1 MGYRI
6 VAYDKPTDKNGY
18 IVYDQNLATR
28 NLVSGNLN
36 LKLTDI
42 DDLDITVNQN
52 NPLYDNVE
60 PLITHIEV
68 YEDNNLIFRGRAI
81 KPTKEMASNGGF
93 TREYIFE
100 AIDAYLLD
108 SIQRFDNDSGSSAK
122 QYLQKLIKV
131 HNGQFSDNYKH
142 FELGNCNY
150 SNSEGVVQRQID
162 YPTTKEAITSQLINK
177 TGGYI
182 RVRYDHNKQKNYID
196 YTKTVG
202 VSHKY
207 DTPISV
213 GKNMLSAKQTIDPTG
228 IITRLIP
235 LGKVRPAPKITLGN
249 DDTVD
254 EHGVPISGAKHAVNG
269 DWGPAIRFAAK
280 LMGVNITDEYV
291 GKIKR
296 MIQGES
302 GGSETVVN
310 NWDSN
315 AAAGHP
321 SAGLLQFIEE
331 TFKHYCVKPFTT
343 WKAGFDQL
351 VALFNMDDWQAEVDK
366 WQIYHAWSPNGNPRL
381 KEVSTTTVH
390 KTSHNTWGWPFPS
403 VGEGHFMDAQLFGVH
418 AGNGRPNNFHD
429 GLDFGS
435 IDHPG
440 SEVHAIHGGTVTR
453 ISSDGYIGWYVVTHS
468 RDGYDIVYQEAFSG
482 RGNIKV
488 SQGQTLKTGDVIG
501 IRDTSHV
508 HIGVTKKS
516 WYEGYTKGHSF
527 DPNWAWLD
535 PLKLIK
541 EGGQKGDKDSTST
554 TYEDES
560 PQPRFNIT
568 SVNGGKDYIE
578 DADLIRQFGI
588 IEGVKIFDDLQDP
601 QQIKNMGEKW
611 LANEKKHVTKNSFE
625 VSALEL
631 PEFDRFKVGDF
642 YQFINPQVSKTAQ
655 LLQVVEKDIDFAHE
669 RNSSLKIADV
679 TKSLTDYQIEDSKK
693 IDARFR
699 SIQNTLTQQSLTI
712 ANLSSGAMSAEKN
725 NNQVNQSISQVSDQS
740 TFNTKYIKDQLDK
753 HLKDYSEIK
762 KIIDDLP
769 NKYATTE
776 QLKVVS
782 EKIDELPNKYATIEQ
797 LTALSE
803 KVDELQKKGENNG

>member
-1 MGYRI
+1 M
-6 VAYDKPTDKNGY
+6 AYDKPTDKNGY
-18 IVYDQNLATR
+18 IVYDQSLPTR
-28 NLVSGNLN
+28 NLISGSLN

-68 YEDNNLIFRGRAI
+68 YEDDSLIFRGRAI
-81 KPTKEMASNGGF
+81 KPIKEMASNGGF

-131 HNGQFSDNYKH
+131 HNEQLNDTYKH
-142 FELGNCNY
+142 FTLGNCDY
-150 SNSEGVVQRQID
+150 SDSEGIVQRQID
-162 YPTTKEAITSQLINK
+162 YPTTKEAITAQLINK
-177 TGGYI
+177 SGGYI
-182 RVRYDHNKQKNYID
+182 KVRYDHDKQTNCID
-196 YTKTVG
+196 YTKIIG
-202 VSHKY
+202 VSHKA

-235 LGKVRPAPKITLGN
+235 LGKVQPAPKTTLGD

-254 EHGVPISGAKHAVNG
+254 ENGVATGVTHAVNG
-269 DWGPAIRFAAK
+269 DWTQAIKNAGK
-280 LMGVNITDEYV
+280 VMGVNIDDEYV
-291 GKIKR
+291 QKIKT

-310 NWDSN
+310 GWDSN
-315 AAAGHP
+315 AQAGHP
-321 SAGLLQFIEE
+321 SAGVLQFTEA
-331 TFKHYCVKPFTT
+331 TFRRYMVKPFTT
-343 WKAGFDQL
+343 WKKGWDQIC
-351 VALFNMDDWQAEVDK
+351 ALLNMKNWKSEVDK
-366 WQIYHAWSPNGNPRL
+366 WQIYRSWSPNGTKRMD
-381 KEVSTTTVH
+381 EVKTTH
-390 KTSHNTWGWPFPS
+390 KGSLNSWGWPFPS

-418 AGNGRPNNFHD
+418 VGNGRTNNFHD

-453 ISSDGYIGWYVVTHS
+453 IGNDGYIGWYVVTHS

-488 SQGQTLKTGDVIG
+488 SQGQTIKTGDVIG

-541 EGGQKGDKDSTST
+541 EGGQKGDSDSHSK

-588 IEGVKIFDDLQDP
+588 IEGTQIFDDSQDP
-601 QQIKNMGEKW
+601 AQIKQMGEKW
-611 LANEKKHVTKNSFE
+611 LANEKQHVTKNSFE

-655 LLQVVEKDIDFAHE
+655 LLQVVEKNIDFAHE

-679 TKSLTDYQIEDSKK
+679 AKSLTDYQIEDSKK

-699 SIQNTLTQQSLTI
+699 SIQKTLTQQSLTI
-712 ANLSSGAMSAEKN
+712 ANLSSGAMSVESSN
-725 NNQVNQSISQVSDQS
+725 NKVNQSINQVSEQS
-740 TFNTKYIKDQLDK
+740 GFDARYLKQQLDK
-753 HLKDYSEIK
+753 HLKDYAEIK

-769 NKYATTE
+769 NKYATSE

-782 EKIDELPNKYATIEQ
+782 EKVDKLEQ
-797 LTALSE
+797 
-803 KVDELQKKGENNG
+803 KGESNG

>member
-6 VAYDKPTDKNGY
+6 MAYDKPTDKNGY

-28 NLVSGNLN
+28 NLVSGSLN

-42 DDLDITVNQN
+42 DDLDITVNQH

-68 YEDNNLIFRGRAI
+68 YEDDALIFRGRAI
-81 KPTKEMASNGGF
+81 KPIKEMASNGGF
-93 TREYIFE
+93 TREYVFE

-122 QYLQKLIKV
+122 AYLQKLIKV

-142 FELGNCNY
+142 FTLGNCDY
-150 SNSEGVVQRQID
+150 ADSEGIVQRQID
-162 YPTTKEAITSQLINK
+162 YPTTKEAITAQLISK

-182 RVRYDHNKQKNYID
+182 RVRYDHEKQINYID
-196 YTKTVG
+196 YTKTIG
-202 VSHKY
+202 VSHKA

-228 IITRLIP
+228 IITKLIP
-235 LGKVRPAPKITLGN
+235 LGKVQPAPKTTLGD

-254 EHGVPISGAKHAVNG
+254 ENGVATGITHAVNG
-269 DWGPAIRFAAK
+269 DWGPAIRNAGK
-280 LMGVNITDEYV
+280 VMGTNISDEDV
-291 GKIKR
+291 QKIKN

-310 NWDSN
+310 GWDSN
-315 AAAGHP
+315 AQAGHP
-321 SAGLLQFIEE
+321 SAGVLQFTEA
-331 TFKHYCVKPFTT
+331 TFKKYMVKPFTT
-343 WKAGFDQL
+343 WKKGWDQIC
-351 VALFNMDDWQAEVDK
+351 ALLNMKDWKSEVDK
-366 WQIYHAWSPNGNPRL
+366 WQIYRSWSPNGKKRMD
-381 KEVSTTTVH
+381 EVKTTH
-390 KTSHNTWGWPFPS
+390 KGSLNSWSWPFPS

-418 AGNGRPNNFHD
+418 EGNGRTNNFHD

-453 ISSDGYIGWYVVTHS
+453 IGSDGYIGWYVVTHS

-482 RGNIKV
+482 RGNIRV
-488 SQGQTLKTGDVIG
+488 SQGQTIKTGDVIG

-541 EGGQKGDKDSTST
+541 EGGQKGDSDSHSK

-568 SVNGGKDYIE
+568 SVNDGKDYIE

-588 IEGVKIFDDLQDP
+588 IEGTQIFDDLQDP
-601 QQIKNMGEKW
+601 EQIKQMGEKW
-611 LANEKKHVTKNSFE
+611 LANEKLHVTKNSFE

-679 TKSLTDYQIEDSKK
+679 AKSLTDYQIEDSKK
-693 IDARFR
+693 IDARFK
-699 SIQNTLTQQSLTI
+699 SIQKTLTQQSLTI
-712 ANLSSGAMSAEKN
+712 ANLSSGAMSVESN
-725 NNQVNQSISQVSDQS
+725 NNQVNQSINQVSEQS
-740 TFNTKYIKDQLDK
+740 GFDARYLKQQLDK
-753 HLKDYSEIK
+753 HLEDYAKIK

-782 EKIDELPNKYATIEQ
+782 EK
-797 LTALSE
+797 
-803 KVDELQKKGENNG
+803 VDKLEEKGEGNG

>member
-6 VAYDKPTDKNGY
+6 MAYDKPTDKNGY

-28 NLVSGNLN
+28 NLVSGSLN

-68 YEDNNLIFRGRAI
+68 YEDDVLIFRGRAI
-81 KPTKEMASNGGF
+81 KPTQEMASNGGF
-93 TREYIFE
+93 TREYVFE

-122 QYLQKLIKV
+122 DYLQKLIKV
-131 HNGQFSDNYKH
+131 HNGQFSDAYKH
-142 FELGNCNY
+142 FTLGTCDY
-150 SNSEGVVQRQID
+150 SDSEGIVQRQID
-162 YPTTKEAITSQLINK
+162 YPTTKEAITAQLINK

-182 RVRYDHNKQKNYID
+182 RVRYDHDKQTNYID
-196 YTKTVG
+196 YTKTIG
-202 VSHKY
+202 VSHKA

-235 LGKVRPAPKITLGN
+235 LGKVQPAPKTTLGD

-254 EHGVPISGAKHAVNG
+254 ENGVATGITHAVNG
-269 DWGPAIRFAAK
+269 DWGPAIRNAGK
-280 LMGVNITDEYV
+280 VMGTNISDEYV
-291 GKIKR
+291 QKIKN

-310 NWDSN
+310 GWDSN
-315 AAAGHP
+315 AQAGHP
-321 SAGLLQFIEE
+321 SAGVLQFTEA
-331 TFKHYCVKPFTT
+331 TFKNYMVKPFTT
-343 WKAGFDQL
+343 WKKGWDQIC
-351 VALFNMDDWQAEVDK
+351 ALLNMKDWKSEVDK
-366 WQIYHAWSPNGNPRL
+366 WQIYHAWSPNGKKRMD
-381 KEVSTTTVH
+381 EVKTTH
-390 KTSHNTWGWPFPS
+390 KGSLNSWGWPFPS

-418 AGNGRPNNFHD
+418 EGNGRTNNFHD

-453 ISSDGYIGWYVVTHS
+453 IGSDGYIGWYVVTHS

-488 SQGQTLKTGDVIG
+488 SQGQTIKTGDVIG

-541 EGGQKGDKDSTST
+541 EGGQKGDSDSHSK

-578 DADLIRQFGI
+578 DADLIKQFGI
-588 IEGVKIFDDLQDP
+588 IEGTQIFDDLQDP
-601 QQIKNMGEKW
+601 AQIKQMGEKW
-611 LANEKKHVTKNSFE
+611 LANEKQHVTKNSFE

-679 TKSLTDYQIEDSKK
+679 AKSLTDYQIEDSKK
-693 IDARFR
+693 IDARFK
-699 SIQNTLTQQSLTI
+699 SIQKTLTQQSLI
-712 ANLSSGAMSAEKN
+712 VANLSSGAMSVESN
-725 NNQVNQSISQVSDQS
+725 NNKVNQSINKVSEQS
-740 TFNTKYIKDQLDK
+740 NFDAKYIKDELDK
-753 HLKDYSEIK
+753 HLKDYAEIK

-782 EKIDELPNKYATIEQ
+782 EKVDKLEQ
-797 LTALSE
+797 
-803 KVDELQKKGENNG
+803 KGKDNG

>member
-1 MGYRI
+1 M
-6 VAYDKPTDKNGY
+6 AYDKPTDKNGY

-28 NLVSGNLN
+28 NLVSGSLN

-68 YEDNNLIFRGRAI
+68 YEDDALIFRGRAI
-81 KPTKEMASNGGF
+81 KPIKEMASNGGF
-93 TREYIFE
+93 TREYVFE

-131 HNGQFSDNYKH
+131 HNDQLDDKYKH
-142 FELGNCNY
+142 FQLGKCDY
-150 SNSEGVVQRQID
+150 SDKDGIVQRQID
-162 YPTTKEAITSQLINK
+162 YPTTKEAITAQLINK
-177 TGGYI
+177 SGGYI
-182 RVRYDHNKQKNYID
+182 WVRYDHDKQINYID
-196 YTKTVG
+196 YTKTIG
-202 VSHKY
+202 VSHKA

-235 LGKVRPAPKITLGN
+235 LGKVQPAPKTTLGD

-254 EHGVPISGAKHAVNG
+254 ENGVATGITHAVNG
-269 DWGPAIRFAAK
+269 DWGPAIRNAGK
-280 LMGVNITDEYV
+280 VMGVNIDDEYV
-291 GKIKR
+291 QKIKT

-310 NWDSN
+310 GWDSN
-315 AAAGHP
+315 AQAGHP
-321 SAGLLQFIEE
+321 SAGVLQFTEA
-331 TFKHYCVKPFTT
+331 TFRRYMVKPFTT
-343 WKAGFDQL
+343 WKKGWDQIC
-351 VALFNMDDWQAEVDK
+351 ALLNMKDWKSEVDK
-366 WQIYHAWSPNGNPRL
+366 WQIYRSWSPNGTKRMD
-381 KEVSTTTVH
+381 EVKTTH
-390 KTSHNTWGWPFPS
+390 KGSLNSWGWPFPS

-418 AGNGRPNNFHD
+418 VGNGRTNNFHD

-468 RDGYDIVYQEAFSG
+468 RDGYDIVYQEAFSS
-482 RGNIKV
+482 RGNIRV
-488 SQGQTLKTGDVIG
+488 SQGQTIKTGDVIG

-516 WYEGYTKGHSF
+516 WYEGYTNGHSF

-541 EGGQKGDKDSTST
+541 EGGQKGDSDSHST

-560 PQPRFNIT
+560 PQPRFNIS

-578 DADLIRQFGI
+578 DADLIRQFGV
-588 IEGVKIFDDLQDP
+588 IEGTQIFDDLQDP
-601 QQIKNMGEKW
+601 AQIKQMGEKW
-611 LANEKKHVTKNSFE
+611 LANEKQHVTKNSFE

-679 TKSLTDYQIEDSKK
+679 AKSLTDYQIEDSKK

-699 SIQNTLTQQSLTI
+699 LIQKTLTQQSLTI
-712 ANLSSGAMSAEKN
+712 ANLSSGAMSVESS
-725 NNQVNQSISQVSDQS
+725 NNQINQSINQVSEQS
-740 TFNTKYIKDQLDK
+740 NFDAKYIKDELDK
-753 HLKDYSEIK
+753 HLKDYAEIK

-782 EKIDELPNKYATIEQ
+782 EKVDKLEQ
-797 LTALSE
+797 
-803 KVDELQKKGENNG
+803 KGEDNG

>member
-6 VAYDKPTDKNGY
+6 VAYDKPTDKGGF

-28 NLVSGNLN
+28 NLVSGSLN

-42 DDLDITVNQN
+42 DDLDLTVNQL
-52 NPLYDNVE
+52 NPLYDRVE

-68 YEDNNLIFRGRAI
+68 YEDENLIFRGRAI

-93 TREYIFE
+93 TREYVFE

-131 HNGQFSDNYKH
+131 HNEQLDDKYKH
-142 FELGNCNY
+142 FQLGKCDY
-150 SNSEGVVQRQID
+150 SDSEGIIQRQID
-162 YPTTKEAITSQLINK
+162 YPTTKEAITAQLINK
-177 TGGYI
+177 SGGYI
-182 RVRYDHNKQKNYID
+182 RVRYDHDKQINYID
-196 YTKTVG
+196 YTKTIG
-202 VSHKY
+202 VSHKA

-235 LGKVRPAPKITLGN
+235 LGKVQPAPKTTLGD

-254 EHGVPISGAKHAVNG
+254 ENGVATGITHAVNG
-269 DWGPAIRFAAK
+269 DWGPAIRNAGK
-280 LMGVNITDEYV
+280 VMGVNIDDEYV
-291 GKIKR
+291 QKIKT

-310 NWDSN
+310 GWDSN
-315 AAAGHP
+315 AQAGHP
-321 SAGLLQFIEE
+321 SAGVLQFTEA
-331 TFKHYCVKPFTT
+331 TFRRYMVKPFTT
-343 WKAGFDQL
+343 WKKGWDQIC
-351 VALFNMDDWQAEVDK
+351 ALLNMKDWKSEVDK
-366 WQIYHAWSPNGNPRL
+366 WQIYRSWSPNGTKRMD
-381 KEVSTTTVH
+381 EVRTTH
-390 KTSHNTWGWPFPS
+390 KGSLNSWGWPFPS

-418 AGNGRPNNFHD
+418 AGNGRTNNFHD

-453 ISSDGYIGWYVVTHS
+453 IGSDGYIGWYVVIHS
-468 RDGYDIVYQEAFSG
+468 RDGYDIVYQEAFSS

-488 SQGQTLKTGDVIG
+488 SQGQTIKTGDVIG

-560 PQPRFNIT
+560 PQPRYNIS
-568 SVNGGKDYIE
+568 SVNNGNDYIE
-578 DADLIRQFGI
+578 DADLIKQFGV
-588 IEGVKIFDDLQDP
+588 IEGTQIFDDLQDP
-601 QQIKNMGEKW
+601 AQIKQMGEKW
-611 LANEKKHVTKNSFE
+611 LANEKQHVTKNSFE

-679 TKSLTDYQIEDSKK
+679 AKSLTDYQIEDSKK
-693 IDARFR
+693 INARFR
-699 SIQNTLTQQSLTI
+699 SIQKTLTQQSLTI
-712 ANLSSGAMSAEKN
+712 ANLSSGAMSVESS
-725 NNQVNQSISQVSDQS
+725 NNQINQSINQVSEQS
-740 TFNTKYIKDQLDK
+740 NFDAKYIKDELDK
-753 HLKDYSEIK
+753 HLKDYAEIK

-782 EKIDELPNKYATIEQ
+782 EKVDKLEQ
-797 LTALSE
+797 
-803 KVDELQKKGENNG
+803 KGEDNG

>member
-1 MGYRI
+1 MGYKI
-6 VAYDKPTDKNGY
+6 VAYDKPTDKGGF

-28 NLVSGNLN
+28 NLVSGSLN

-42 DDLDITVNQN
+42 DDLDLTVNQL
-52 NPLYDNVE
+52 NPLYNRVE

-68 YEDNNLIFRGRAI
+68 YEDDDLIFRGRAI

-122 QYLQKLIKV
+122 AYLQKLIKV

-142 FELGNCNY
+142 FTLGNCDY
-150 SNSEGVVQRQID
+150 LDSEGIVQRQID
-162 YPTTKEAITSQLINK
+162 YPTTKEAITAQLINK

-182 RVRYDHNKQKNYID
+182 RVRYDHDKQINYID
-196 YTKTVG
+196 YTKTIG
-202 VSHKY
+202 VSHKA

-235 LGKVRPAPKITLGN
+235 LGKVQPAPKTTLGD

-254 EHGVPISGAKHAVNG
+254 ENGVATGITHAVNG
-269 DWGPAIRFAAK
+269 DWGPAIRNAGK
-280 LMGVNITDEYV
+280 VMGTTISDEYV
-291 GKIKR
+291 QKIKN

-310 NWDSN
+310 TLDSN
-315 AAAGHP
+315 AQAGHP
-321 SAGLLQFIEE
+321 SAGVLQFIEA
-331 TFKHYCVKPFTT
+331 TFKKYMVKPFTT
-343 WKAGFDQL
+343 WKKGWDQIC
-351 VALFNMDDWQAEVDK
+351 ALLNMSDWKHQVDK
-366 WQIYHAWSPNGNPRL
+366 WQIYRAWSPNGKKRMD
-381 KEVSTTTVH
+381 EVKTTH
-390 KTSHNTWGWPFPS
+390 KGSLNSWGWPFPS
-403 VGEGHFMDAQLFGVH
+403 VGEGHFMAAQLFGVH
-418 AGNGRPNNFHD
+418 AGNGRTNNFHD

-453 ISSDGYIGWYVVTHS
+453 IGNDGYIGWYVVTHS
-468 RDGYDIVYQEAFSG
+468 RDGYDIVYQEAFSS

-488 SQGQTLKTGDVIG
+488 SQGQTIKTGDVIG

-527 DPNWAWLD
+527 DPNWSWLD

-541 EGGQKGDKDSTST
+541 EGGQKGDSDSHSK

-568 SVNGGKDYIE
+568 SVNDGKDHIE
-578 DADLIRQFGI
+578 DADLIRQFGV
-588 IEGVKIFDDLQDP
+588 IEGTQIFDDLQDP
-601 QQIKNMGEKW
+601 AQIKQMGEKW
-611 LANEKKHVTKNSFE
+611 LSNEKQHVTKNSFE

-631 PEFDRFKVGDF
+631 PEFDRFKVGDS
-642 YQFINPQVSKTAQ
+642 YQFINPQVAKTAQ

-679 TKSLTDYQIEDSKK
+679 SKSLTDYQIEDGKK
-693 IDARFR
+693 INARFQ
-699 SIQNTLTQQSLTI
+699 SIQKTLAQQSLTI
-712 ANLSSGAMSAEKN
+712 ANLSSGAMCAESSNSQTSQKV
-725 NNQVNQSISQVSDQS
+725 QHVSEQSD
-740 TFNTKYIKDQLDK
+740 FNAQLLKDELDK
-753 HLKDYSEIK
+753 HLTDYAKIK
-762 KIIDDLP
+762 KFLDEELP
-769 NKYATTE
+769 VKYATVE
-776 QLKVVS
+776 QLKS
-782 EKIDELPNKYATIEQ
+782 LGERLNKLE
-797 LTALSE
+797 
-803 KVDELQKKGENNG
+803 KKGESDGN

>member
-6 VAYDKPTDKNGY
+6 MAYDKPTDKNGY
-18 IVYDQNLATR
+18 IVYDQNLVTR
-28 NLVSGNLN
+28 NLVSGSLN

-42 DDLDITVNQN
+42 DDLDIIVNQN

-68 YEDNNLIFRGRAI
+68 YEDDALIFRGRAI
-81 KPTKEMASNGGF
+81 KPIKEMASNGGF
-93 TREYIFE
+93 TREYVFE

-122 QYLQKLIKV
+122 AYLQKLIKV

-142 FELGNCNY
+142 FTLGNCDY
-150 SNSEGVVQRQID
+150 SDSEGIVQRQID
-162 YPTTKEAITSQLINK
+162 YPTTKEAITAQLINK

-182 RVRYDHNKQKNYID
+182 RVRYDHDKQINYID
-196 YTKTVG
+196 YTKTIG
-202 VSHKY
+202 VSHNA

-235 LGKVRPAPKITLGN
+235 LGKVQPAPKTTLGN

-254 EHGVPISGAKHAVNG
+254 ENGVATGITHAVNG
-269 DWGPAIRFAAK
+269 DWGPAIRNAGK
-280 LMGVNITDEYV
+280 VMGVNINDEDV
-291 GKIKR
+291 QKIKS

-310 NWDSN
+310 GWDSN
-315 AAAGHP
+315 AQAGHP
-321 SAGLLQFIEE
+321 SAGVLQFTEA
-331 TFKHYCVKPFTT
+331 TFRNYMVKPFTT
-343 WKAGFDQL
+343 WKKGWDQIC
-351 VALFNMDDWQAEVDK
+351 ALLNMKDWKSEVDK
-366 WQIYHAWSPNGNPRL
+366 WQIYHAWSPNGKKRMD
-381 KEVSTTTVH
+381 EVKTTH
-390 KTSHNTWGWPFPS
+390 KGSLNSWGWPFPS

-418 AGNGRPNNFHD
+418 EGNGRTNNFHD

-453 ISSDGYIGWYVVTHS
+453 IGNDGYIGWYVVTHS

-482 RGNIKV
+482 RENIKV
-488 SQGQTLKTGDVIG
+488 SQGQTIKTGDVIG

-541 EGGQKGDKDSTST
+541 EGGQKGDSDSHSK

-578 DADLIRQFGI
+578 DADLIKQFGI
-588 IEGVKIFDDLQDP
+588 IEGTQIFDDLQDP
-601 QQIKNMGEKW
+601 AQIKQMGEKW
-611 LANEKKHVTKNSFE
+611 LANEKLHVTKNSFE

-679 TKSLTDYQIEDSKK
+679 AKSLTDYQIEDSKK

-699 SIQNTLTQQSLTI
+699 SIQKTLTQQSLTI
-712 ANLSSGAMSAEKN
+712 ANLSSGAMSVESN
-725 NNQVNQSISQVSDQS
+725 NNQVSQSINQLSEQS
-740 TFNTKYIKDQLDK
+740 NFDAKYIKDELDK
-753 HLKDYSEIK
+753 HLRDYAEIK

-782 EKIDELPNKYATIEQ
+782 EK
-797 LTALSE
+797 
-803 KVDELQKKGENNG
+803 VDKLEEKGEDNG

>member
-18 IVYDQNLATR
+18 IVYDQSLATR
-28 NLVSGNLN
+28 NLVSGSLN

-42 DDLDITVNQN
+42 DDLDLTVNQL
-52 NPLYDNVE
+52 NPLYDRVE

-68 YEDNNLIFRGRAI
+68 YEDDELIFRGRAI

-131 HNGQFSDNYKH
+131 HNDQLDDKYKH
-142 FELGNCNY
+142 FQLGNCDY
-150 SNSEGVVQRQID
+150 SDKDGIVQRQID
-162 YPTTKEAITSQLINK
+162 YPTTKEAITAQLINK
-177 TGGYI
+177 NGGYI
-182 RVRYDHNKQKNYID
+182 RVRYDHDKQINYLD
-196 YTKTVG
+196 YTKTIG
-202 VSHKY
+202 VSHKA

-235 LGKVRPAPKITLGN
+235 LGKVQPAPKTTLGN
-249 DDTVD
+249 DDTVNED
-254 EHGVPISGAKHAVNG
+254 GIATGVTYAVNG
-269 DWGPAIRFAAK
+269 DWTQAIKNAAK
-280 LMGVNITDEYV
+280 VMGVNITDEYV
-291 GKIKR
+291 QKIKN
-296 MIQGES
+296 MIRGES
-302 GGSETVVN
+302 NGSETVVN
-310 NWDSN
+310 GWDAN
-315 AAAGHP
+315 AQAGHP
-321 SAGLLQFIEE
+321 SAGLLQFVES
-331 TFKHYCVKPFTT
+331 TFQNYMVKPFTT
-343 WKAGFDQL
+343 WKSGFDQL
-351 VALFNMDDWQAEVDK
+351 CALFNMNDWKAEVDK
-366 WQIYHAWSPNGNPRL
+366 WQIYHSWSPNGKRRL
-381 KEVSTTTVH
+381 TEVSSTTTH
-390 KTSHNTWGWPFPS
+390 KGSLNSWGWPFPS
-403 VGEGHFMDAQLFGVH
+403 VGEGHFMSAQLFGVH
-418 AGNGRPNNFHD
+418 AGNGRTNNFHD

-453 ISSDGYIGWYVVTHS
+453 ISSDSYIGWYVVTHS
-468 RDGYDIVYQEAFSG
+468 RDGYDIVYQEAFSS

-488 SQGQTLKTGDVIG
+488 NQGQTIKTGDVIG

-541 EGGQKGDKDSTST
+541 EGGQKGDKDSSST

-560 PQPRFNIT
+560 PQPRYNIS

-578 DADLIRQFGI
+578 DADLIRQFGV
-588 IEGVKIFDDLQDP
+588 IEGTQIFDDLQDP
-601 QQIKNMGEKW
+601 AQIKQMGEKW
-611 LANEKKHVTKNSFE
+611 LANEKQHVTKNSFE

-679 TKSLTDYQIEDSKK
+679 AKSLTDYQIEDSKK

-699 SIQNTLTQQSLTI
+699 SIQKTLTQQSLTI
-712 ANLSSGAMSAEKN
+712 ANLSSGAMSVESN
-725 NNQVNQSISQVSDQS
+725 NNQANQSINRVSEQS
-740 TFNTKYIKDQLDK
+740 NFDAKYIKDELDK
-753 HLKDYSEIK
+753 HLKDYAEIK

-782 EKIDELPNKYATIEQ
+782 EKVNKLEQ
-797 LTALSE
+797 
-803 KVDELQKKGENNG
+803 KGESDG

>member
-6 VAYDKPTDKNGY
+6 VAYDKPTDKNGF

-28 NLVSGNLN
+28 NLVSGSLN

-68 YEDNNLIFRGRAI
+68 YEDDTLIFRGRAI
-81 KPTKEMASNGGF
+81 KPIKEMASNGGF
-93 TREYIFE
+93 TREYVFE

-122 QYLQKLIKV
+122 AYLQKLIKV
-131 HNGQFSDNYKH
+131 HNGQFSNNYKH
-142 FELGNCNY
+142 FTLGNCDY
-150 SNSEGVVQRQID
+150 SDSEGIVQRQID
-162 YPTTKEAITSQLINK
+162 YPTTKEAITAQLINK

-182 RVRYDHNKQKNYID
+182 RVRYDHDKQINYID
-196 YTKTVG
+196 YTKTIG
-202 VSHKY
+202 VSHNAN
-207 DTPISV
+207 TPIAV

-235 LGKVRPAPKITLGN
+235 LGKVQPAPKTTLGD

-254 EHGVPISGAKHAVNG
+254 ENGVATGITHAVNG
-269 DWGPAIRFAAK
+269 DWGPAIRNAGK
-280 LMGVNITDEYV
+280 VMGTNISDEYV
-291 GKIKR
+291 QKIKN

-310 NWDSN
+310 GWDSN
-315 AAAGHP
+315 AKAGHP
-321 SAGLLQFIEE
+321 SAGLLQFTEA
-331 TFKHYCVKPFTT
+331 TFKNYMVKPFTT
-343 WKAGFDQL
+343 WKKGWDQIC
-351 VALFNMDDWQAEVDK
+351 ALLNMSDWKHQVDK
-366 WQIYHAWSPNGNPRL
+366 WQIYHAWSPNGKKRMD
-381 KEVSTTTVH
+381 EVKATH
-390 KTSHNTWGWPFPS
+390 KGSLNSWGWPFPS

-418 AGNGRPNNFHD
+418 AGNGRTNNFHD

-435 IDHPG
+435 VDHPG

-453 ISSDGYIGWYVVTHS
+453 IGSDGYIGWYVVTHS

-488 SQGQTLKTGDVIG
+488 SQGQTIKTGDVIG

-541 EGGQKGDKDSTST
+541 EGGQKGDSDSHSK

-588 IEGVKIFDDLQDP
+588 IEGTQIFDDLQDP
-601 QQIKNMGEKW
+601 QQIKQMGEKW
-611 LANEKKHVTKNSFE
+611 LASEKQHVTKNSFE

-631 PEFDRFKVGDF
+631 PEFDRFRVGDF

-655 LLQVVEKDIDFAHE
+655 LLQVVEKNIDFAHE

-679 TKSLTDYQIEDSKK
+679 AKSLTDYQIEDSKK

-699 SIQNTLTQQSLTI
+699 SIQKTLTQQSLTI
-712 ANLSSGAMSAEKN
+712 ANLSSGAMSVESN
-725 NNQVNQSISQVSDQS
+725 NNQVNQSINKVSEQS
-740 TFNTKYIKDQLDK
+740 NFDAKYIKDELDK
-753 HLKDYSEIK
+753 HLKDYAEIK

-769 NKYATTE
+769 NEYATSE

-782 EKIDELPNKYATIEQ
+782 EKVDKLEQ
-797 LTALSE
+797 
-803 KVDELQKKGENNG
+803 KGESDG

>member
-28 NLVSGNLN
+28 NLVSGSLN

-42 DDLDITVNQN
+42 DDLDLTVNQL
-52 NPLYDNVE
+52 NPLYDRVE

-68 YEDNNLIFRGRAI
+68 YEDDELIFRGRAI

-131 HNGQFSDNYKH
+131 YNEQLDDNYKH
-142 FELGNCNY
+142 FQLGNCDY
-150 SNSEGVVQRQID
+150 SDKDGIVQRQID
-162 YPTTKEAITSQLINK
+162 YPTTKEAITAQLINK
-177 TGGYI
+177 NGGYI
-182 RVRYDHNKQKNYID
+182 RVRYDHDKQINYLD
-196 YTKTVG
+196 YTKTIG
-202 VSHKY
+202 VSHKA

-213 GKNMLSAKQTIDPTG
+213 GRNMLSAKQTIDPTG

-235 LGKVRPAPKITLGN
+235 LGKVQPAPKTTLGN
-249 DDTVD
+249 DDTVNED
-254 EHGVPISGAKHAVNG
+254 GVATGVTHAVNG
-269 DWGPAIRFAAK
+269 DWTQAIKNAAK
-280 LMGVNITDEYV
+280 VMGVNITDEYV
-291 GKIKR
+291 QKIKN
-296 MIQGES
+296 MIRGES
-302 GGSETVVN
+302 NGSETVVN
-310 NWDSN
+310 GWDAN
-315 AAAGHP
+315 AQAGHP
-321 SAGLLQFIEE
+321 SAGLLQFVES
-331 TFKHYCVKPFTT
+331 TFQNYMVKPFTT
-343 WKAGFDQL
+343 WKSGFDQL
-351 VALFNMDDWQAEVDK
+351 CALFNMNDWKAEVDK
-366 WQIYHAWSPNGNPRL
+366 WQIYHSWSPNGKKRMD
-381 KEVSTTTVH
+381 EVKTTH
-390 KTSHNTWGWPFPS
+390 KGSLNSWGWPFPS

-418 AGNGRPNNFHD
+418 AGNGRTNNFHD

-453 ISSDGYIGWYVVTHS
+453 IGSDGYIGWYVVTHS
-468 RDGYDIVYQEAFSG
+468 RDGYDIVYQEAFSS

-488 SQGQTLKTGDVIG
+488 SQGQTIKTGDVIG

-508 HIGVTKKS
+508 HIGATKKS

-541 EGGQKGDKDSTST
+541 EGGQKGDSDSHSK

-588 IEGVKIFDDLQDP
+588 IEGTQIFDDLQDP
-601 QQIKNMGEKW
+601 AQIKQMGEKW
-611 LANEKKHVTKNSFE
+611 LANEKQHVTKNSFE

-655 LLQVVEKDIDFAHE
+655 LLQVVEKNIDFAHE

-679 TKSLTDYQIEDSKK
+679 AKSLTDYQIEDSKK
-693 IDARFR
+693 VDARFK
-699 SIQNTLTQQSLTI
+699 SIQKTLTQQSLTI
-712 ANLSSGAMSAEKN
+712 ANLSSGAMSVESN
-725 NNQVNQSISQVSDQS
+725 NHQVNQSISQVSEQS
-740 TFNTKYIKDQLDK
+740 NFDAKYIKDELDK
-753 HLKDYSEIK
+753 HLKDYAEIK

-776 QLKVVS
+776 QLKAV
-782 EKIDELPNKYATIEQ
+782 
-797 LTALSE
+797 SE
-803 KVDELQKKGENNG
+803 KVDKLEQKGEGNG

>member
-6 VAYDKPTDKNGY
+6 IAYDKPTDKNGF

-28 NLVSGNLN
+28 NLVSGSLN

-42 DDLDITVNQN
+42 DDLDITVNQL
-52 NPLYDNVE
+52 NPLYDRVE

-68 YEDNNLIFRGRAI
+68 YEDDELIFRGRAI
-81 KPTKEMASNGGF
+81 KPIKEMSSNGGF
-93 TREYIFE
+93 TREYVFE

-122 QYLQKLIKV
+122 AYLQKLIKV
-131 HNGQFSDNYKH
+131 HNGQFSDAYKH
-142 FELGNCNY
+142 FTLGNCDY
-150 SNSEGVVQRQID
+150 SDSEGIVQRQID
-162 YPTTKEAITSQLINK
+162 YPTTKEAITAQLINK
-177 TGGYI
+177 NGGYI
-182 RVRYDHNKQKNYID
+182 RVRYDHDKQINYLD
-196 YTKTVG
+196 YTKTIG
-202 VSHKY
+202 VSHKA

-228 IITRLIP
+228 IITKLIP
-235 LGKVRPAPKITLGN
+235 LGKVQPAPKTTLGN
-249 DDTVD
+249 DDTVNED
-254 EHGVPISGAKHAVNG
+254 GVATGVTHAVNG
-269 DWGPAIRFAAK
+269 DWTQAIKNAAK
-280 LMGVNITDEYV
+280 VMGVNITDEYV
-291 GKIKR
+291 QKIKN
-296 MIQGES
+296 MIRGES
-302 GGSETVVN
+302 NGSETVVN
-310 NWDSN
+310 GWDAN
-315 AAAGHP
+315 AQAGHP
-321 SAGLLQFIEE
+321 SAGLLQFVES
-331 TFKHYCVKPFTT
+331 TFQNYMVKPFTT
-343 WKAGFDQL
+343 WKSGFDQL
-351 VALFNMDDWQAEVDK
+351 CALFNMNDWKAEVDK
-366 WQIYHAWSPNGNPRL
+366 WQIYHSWSPNGKRRL
-381 KEVSTTTVH
+381 TEVSSTTTH
-390 KTSHNTWGWPFPS
+390 KGSLNSWGWPFPS
-403 VGEGHFMDAQLFGVH
+403 VGEGHFMSAQLFGVH
-418 AGNGRPNNFHD
+418 AGNGRTNNFHD

-468 RDGYDIVYQEAFSG
+468 RDGYDIVYQEAFSN
-482 RGNIKV
+482 RGNIRV
-488 SQGQTLKTGDVIG
+488 SQGQTIKTGDVIG

-541 EGGQKGDKDSTST
+541 EGGQKGDKDSSST

-560 PQPRFNIT
+560 PQPRYNIS
-568 SVNGGKDYIE
+568 SVNGGKDFIE
-578 DADLIRQFGI
+578 DADLIRQFGV
-588 IEGVKIFDDLQDP
+588 IEGTQIFDDLQDP
-601 QQIKNMGEKW
+601 AQIKQMGEKW
-611 LANEKKHVTKNSFE
+611 LANEKRHVTKNSFE

-679 TKSLTDYQIEDSKK
+679 AKSLTDYQIEDSKK
-693 IDARFR
+693 VDARFR
-699 SIQNTLTQQSLTI
+699 SIQKTLTQQSLTI
-712 ANLSSGAMSAEKN
+712 ANLSSGAMSVESSN
-725 NNQVNQSISQVSDQS
+725 NKVNQSINQVSEQS
-740 TFNTKYIKDQLDK
+740 NFDAKYIKDELDK
-753 HLKDYSEIK
+753 HLEDYAEIK

-782 EKIDELPNKYATIEQ
+782 EKVDKLEQ
-797 LTALSE
+797 
-803 KVDELQKKGENNG
+803 KGESNG

>member
-6 VAYDKPTDKNGY
+6 IAYDKPTDKNGF

-28 NLVSGNLN
+28 NLVSGSLN

-42 DDLDITVNQN
+42 DDLDITVNQL
-52 NPLYDNVE
+52 NPLYDRVE

-68 YEDNNLIFRGRAI
+68 YEDDELIFRGRAI
-81 KPTKEMASNGGF
+81 KPIKEMSSNGGF
-93 TREYIFE
+93 TREYVFE

-122 QYLQKLIKV
+122 AYLQKLIKV
-131 HNGQFSDNYKH
+131 HNGQFSDAYKH
-142 FELGNCNY
+142 FTLGNCDY
-150 SNSEGVVQRQID
+150 SDSEGIVQRQID
-162 YPTTKEAITSQLINK
+162 YPTTKEAITAQLINK
-177 TGGYI
+177 NGGYI
-182 RVRYDHNKQKNYID
+182 RVRYDHDKQINYLD
-196 YTKTVG
+196 YTKTIG
-202 VSHKY
+202 VSHKA

-228 IITRLIP
+228 IITKLIP
-235 LGKVRPAPKITLGN
+235 LGKVQPAPKTTLGN
-249 DDTVD
+249 DDTVNED
-254 EHGVPISGAKHAVNG
+254 GVATGVTHAVNG
-269 DWGPAIRFAAK
+269 DWTQAIKNAAK
-280 LMGVNITDEYV
+280 VMGVNITDEYV
-291 GKIKR
+291 QKIKN
-296 MIQGES
+296 MIRGES
-302 GGSETVVN
+302 NGSETVVN
-310 NWDSN
+310 GWDAN
-315 AAAGHP
+315 AQAGHP
-321 SAGLLQFIEE
+321 SAGLLQFVES
-331 TFKHYCVKPFTT
+331 TFQNYMVKPFTT
-343 WKAGFDQL
+343 WKSGFDQL
-351 VALFNMDDWQAEVDK
+351 CALFNMNDWKAEVDK
-366 WQIYHAWSPNGNPRL
+366 WQIYHSWSPNGKRRL
-381 KEVSTTTVH
+381 TEVSSTTTH
-390 KTSHNTWGWPFPS
+390 KGSLNSWGWPFPS
-403 VGEGHFMDAQLFGVH
+403 VGEGHFMSAQLFGVH
-418 AGNGRPNNFHD
+418 AGNGRTNNFHD

-468 RDGYDIVYQEAFSG
+468 RDGYDIVYQEAFSN
-482 RGNIKV
+482 RGNIRV
-488 SQGQTLKTGDVIG
+488 SQGQTIKTGDVIG

-541 EGGQKGDKDSTST
+541 EGGQKGDKDSSST

-560 PQPRFNIT
+560 PQPRYNIS
-568 SVNGGKDYIE
+568 SVNGGKDFIE
-578 DADLIRQFGI
+578 DADLIRQFGV
-588 IEGVKIFDDLQDP
+588 IEGTQIFDDLQDP
-601 QQIKNMGEKW
+601 AQIKQMGEKW
-611 LANEKKHVTKNSFE
+611 LANEKRHVTKNSFE

-679 TKSLTDYQIEDSKK
+679 AKSLTDYQIEDSKK
-693 IDARFR
+693 VDARFR
-699 SIQNTLTQQSLTI
+699 SIQKTLTQQSLTI
-712 ANLSSGAMSAEKN
+712 ANLSSGAMSVESN
-725 NNQVNQSISQVSDQS
+725 NNQVNQSINQVSEQS
-740 TFNTKYIKDQLDK
+740 NFDAKYIKDELDK
-753 HLKDYSEIK
+753 HLKDYAEIK

-776 QLKVVS
+776 QLKAV
-782 EKIDELPNKYATIEQ
+782 
-797 LTALSE
+797 SE
-803 KVDELQKKGENNG
+803 KVDKLEQKGESNG

>member
-6 VAYDKPTDKNGY
+6 MAYDKPTDKNGY
-18 IVYDQNLATR
+18 IVYDQNLTSR
-28 NLVSGNLN
+28 NLVSGSLN

-52 NPLYDNVE
+52 NPLYDNVK

-68 YEDNNLIFRGRAI
+68 YEDDVLIFRGRAI
-81 KPTKEMASNGGF
+81 KPTQEMASNGGF
-93 TREYIFE
+93 TREYVFE

-122 QYLQKLIKV
+122 AYLQKLIKV

-142 FELGNCNY
+142 FTLGNCDY
-150 SNSEGVVQRQID
+150 SDSEGIVQRQID
-162 YPTTKEAITSQLINK
+162 YPTTKEAITAQLINK

-182 RVRYDHNKQKNYID
+182 RVRYDHDKQINYID
-196 YTKTVG
+196 YIKTIG
-202 VSHKY
+202 VSHQA

-235 LGKVRPAPKITLGN
+235 LGKVQPAPKTTLGD

-254 EHGVPISGAKHAVNG
+254 ENGVATGITHAVNG
-269 DWGPAIRFAAK
+269 DWGPAIRNAGK
-280 LMGVNITDEYV
+280 VMGTNISDEYV
-291 GKIKR
+291 QKIKN

-310 NWDSN
+310 GWDSN
-315 AAAGHP
+315 AQAGHP
-321 SAGLLQFIEE
+321 SAGVLQFTEA
-331 TFKHYCVKPFTT
+331 TFQNYMVKPFTT
-343 WKAGFDQL
+343 WKKGWDQIC
-351 VALFNMDDWQAEVDK
+351 ALLNMSDWKHQVDK
-366 WQIYHAWSPNGNPRL
+366 WQIYRSWSPNGKKRMD
-381 KEVSTTTVH
+381 EVKTTH
-390 KTSHNTWGWPFPS
+390 KGSLNSWGWPFPS

-418 AGNGRPNNFHD
+418 VGNGRTNNFHD

-468 RDGYDIVYQEAFSG
+468 RDGYDIVYQEAFSS
-482 RGNIKV
+482 RGNIRV
-488 SQGQTLKTGDVIG
+488 NQGQTIKTGDVIG

-560 PQPRFNIT
+560 PQPRFNIS

-578 DADLIRQFGI
+578 DADLIKQFGV
-588 IEGVKIFDDLQDP
+588 IEGTKIFDDLQDP
-601 QQIKNMGEKW
+601 AQIKQMGEKW
-611 LANEKKHVTKNSFE
+611 LANEKLHVTKNSFE

-712 ANLSSGAMSAEKN
+712 ANLSSGAMSAESN

-740 TFNTKYIKDQLDK
+740 TFNAKYIKDQLDK
-753 HLKDYSEIK
+753 HLKDYAEIK
-762 KIIDDLP
+762 KIIDDFP

-776 QLKVVS
+776 QLKV
-782 EKIDELPNKYATIEQ
+782 
-797 LTALSE
+797 LSE
-803 KVDELQKKGENNG
+803 KVDKLEQKGENNG

>member
-6 VAYDKPTDKNGY
+6 MAYDKPTDKNGY
-18 IVYDQNLATR
+18 IVYDQNLASR
-28 NLVSGNLN
+28 NLVSGSLN

-68 YEDNNLIFRGRAI
+68 YEDDALIFRGRAI
-81 KPTKEMASNGGF
+81 KPIKEMASNGGF
-93 TREYIFE
+93 TREYVFE
-100 AIDAYLLD
+100 DIDAYLLD

-122 QYLQKLIKV
+122 AYLQKLIKV

-142 FELGNCNY
+142 FTLGNCDY
-150 SNSEGVVQRQID
+150 SDSEGIIQRQID
-162 YPTTKEAITSQLINK
+162 YPTTKEAITAQLINK

-182 RVRYDHNKQKNYID
+182 RVRYDHDKQTNYID
-196 YTKTVG
+196 YTKTIG
-202 VSHKY
+202 VSHKA

-235 LGKVRPAPKITLGN
+235 LGKVQPAPKTTLGD

-254 EHGVPISGAKHAVNG
+254 ENGVATGVTHAVKG
-269 DWGPAIRFAAK
+269 DWTQAIKNAAK
-280 LMGVNITDEYV
+280 VMGVTVSDDYV
-291 GKIKR
+291 VKIKN

-302 GGSETVVN
+302 NGSETAVN
-310 NWDSN
+310 GWDAN
-315 AAAGHP
+315 ARAGHP
-321 SAGLLQFIEE
+321 SAGLLQFTEG
-331 TFKHYCVKPFTT
+331 TFQNYMVKPFTT
-343 WKAGFDQL
+343 WKQGFDQL
-351 VALFNMDDWQAEVDK
+351 CALFNMNDWKAEVDK
-366 WQIYHAWSPNGNPRL
+366 WQIYRSWSPNGKKRMD
-381 KEVSTTTVH
+381 EVKTTH
-390 KTSHNTWGWPFPS
+390 KGSLNSWGWPFPS

-418 AGNGRPNNFHD
+418 VGNGRTNNFHN

-453 ISSDGYIGWYVVTHS
+453 IGNDGYIGWYVVTHS

-482 RGNIKV
+482 RGNIRV
-488 SQGQTLKTGDVIG
+488 SQGQTIKTGDVIG

-541 EGGQKGDKDSTST
+541 EGGQKGDSDSHSK

-568 SVNGGKDYIE
+568 SVNDGKDYIE

-588 IEGVKIFDDLQDP
+588 IEGTQIFDDLQDP

-611 LANEKKHVTKNSFE
+611 LASEKQHVTKNSFE

-679 TKSLTDYQIEDSKK
+679 AKSLTDYQIEDSKK

-699 SIQNTLTQQSLTI
+699 SIQKTLTQQSLTI
-712 ANLSSGAMSAEKN
+712 ANLSSGAMSVESN
-725 NNQVNQSISQVSDQS
+725 NNQVNKSINQLSEQSNFDA
-740 TFNTKYIKDQLDK
+740 KYIKDELDK
-753 HLKDYSEIK
+753 HLKDYVEIK

-769 NKYATTE
+769 NKYATSE

-782 EKIDELPNKYATIEQ
+782 EKVDKLEQ
-797 LTALSE
+797 
-803 KVDELQKKGENNG
+803 KGESNG

>member
-6 VAYDKPTDKNGY
+6 MAYDKPTDKNGY

-28 NLVSGNLN
+28 NLVSGSLN

-52 NPLYDNVE
+52 NPLYDNVK

-68 YEDNNLIFRGRAI
+68 YEDDVLIFRGRAI
-81 KPTKEMASNGGF
+81 KPTQEMTSNGGF
-93 TREYIFE
+93 TREYVFE

-131 HNGQFSDNYKH
+131 HNDQLDDKYKH
-142 FELGNCNY
+142 FTLGKCDY
-150 SNSEGVVQRQID
+150 SDSEGIIQRQID
-162 YPTTKEAITSQLINK
+162 YPTTKEAITAQLINK
-177 TGGYI
+177 SGGYI
-182 RVRYDHNKQKNYID
+182 RVRYDHDKQINYLD
-196 YTKTVG
+196 YTKTIG
-202 VSHKY
+202 VSHNA

-235 LGKVRPAPKITLGN
+235 LGKVQPAPKTTLGD

-254 EHGVPISGAKHAVNG
+254 ENGVATGVTHAVNG
-269 DWGPAIRFAAK
+269 DWTQAIKNAAK
-280 LMGVNITDEYV
+280 VMGETVSDEYV
-291 GKIKR
+291 AKIKN
-296 MIQGES
+296 MIKGES
-302 GGSETVVN
+302 GGSETAVN
-310 NWDSN
+310 GWDAN
-315 AAAGHP
+315 ARAGHP
-321 SAGLLQFIEE
+321 SAGLLQFTEG
-331 TFKHYCVKPFTT
+331 TFQNYMVKPFTT
-343 WKAGFDQL
+343 WKQGFDQL
-351 VALFNMDDWQAEVDK
+351 CALFNMNDWKSEVDK
-366 WQIYHAWSPNGNPRL
+366 WQIYHAWSPNGKKRMD
-381 KEVSTTTVH
+381 EVKTTH
-390 KTSHNTWGWPFPS
+390 KGSLNSWGWPFPS

-418 AGNGRPNNFHD
+418 AGNGRTNNFHD

-435 IDHPG
+435 VDHPG

-453 ISSDGYIGWYVVTHS
+453 IGSDGYIGWYVVTHS
-468 RDGYDIVYQEAFSG
+468 RDGYDIVYQEAFSN
-482 RGNIKV
+482 RGDIRVN
-488 SQGQTLKTGDVIG
+488 QGQTIKTGDVIG
-501 IRDTSHV
+501 SRDTSHV

-541 EGGQKGDKDSTST
+541 EGGQKGDSDSHSK

-568 SVNGGKDYIE
+568 SVNDGKDYIE

-588 IEGVKIFDDLQDP
+588 IEGTQIFDDLQDP
-601 QQIKNMGEKW
+601 AQIKQMGEKW
-611 LANEKKHVTKNSFE
+611 LANEKQHVTKNSFE

-679 TKSLTDYQIEDSKK
+679 AKSLTDYQIEDSKK

-699 SIQNTLTQQSLTI
+699 SIQKTLTQQSLTI
-712 ANLSSGAMSAEKN
+712 ANLSSGAMSVESN
-725 NNQVNQSISQVSDQS
+725 SNQVNQSINQVSEQS
-740 TFNTKYIKDQLDK
+740 NFDAKYIKDELDK
-753 HLKDYSEIK
+753 HLKDYAEIK

-782 EKIDELPNKYATIEQ
+782 EKVDKLEQ
-797 LTALSE
+797 
-803 KVDELQKKGENNG
+803 KGEDNG

>member
-28 NLVSGNLN
+28 NLVSGSLN

-42 DDLDITVNQN
+42 DDLDLTVNQL
-52 NPLYDNVE
+52 NPLYDRVE

-68 YEDNNLIFRGRAI
+68 YEDENLIFRGRAI

-131 HNGQFSDNYKH
+131 HNEQLDDKYKH
-142 FELGNCNY
+142 FQLGKCDY
-150 SNSEGVVQRQID
+150 SDKDGIVQRQID
-162 YPTTKEAITSQLINK
+162 YPTTKEAITAQLINK
-177 TGGYI
+177 SGGYI
-182 RVRYDHNKQKNYID
+182 RVRYDHDKQTNYID
-196 YTKTVG
+196 YTKTIG
-202 VSHKY
+202 VSHKA

-235 LGKVRPAPKITLGN
+235 LGKVQPAPKTTLGD

-254 EHGVPISGAKHAVNG
+254 ENGVATGVTHAVNG
-269 DWGPAIRFAAK
+269 DWGPAIRNAGK
-280 LMGVNITDEYV
+280 VMGITISDEYV
-291 GKIKR
+291 QKIKN

-310 NWDSN
+310 GWDSN
-315 AAAGHP
+315 AQAGHP
-321 SAGLLQFIEE
+321 SAGLLQFIEG
-331 TFKHYCVKPFTT
+331 TFQKYMVKPFTT
-343 WKAGFDQL
+343 WKKGWDQIC
-351 VALFNMDDWQAEVDK
+351 ALLNMSDWKSEVDK
-366 WQIYHAWSPNGNPRL
+366 WQIYCSWSPNGKKRMD
-381 KEVSTTTVH
+381 EVKTTH
-390 KTSHNTWGWPFPS
+390 KGSLNSWGWPFPS
-403 VGEGHFMDAQLFGVH
+403 VGEGHFMEAQLFGVH
-418 AGNGRPNNFHD
+418 AGNGRTNNFHD

-468 RDGYDIVYQEAFSG
+468 RDGYDIVYQEAFSS
-482 RGNIKV
+482 RGNIRV
-488 SQGQTLKTGDVIG
+488 NQGQTIKTGDVIG

-578 DADLIRQFGI
+578 DADLIKQFGV
-588 IEGVKIFDDLQDP
+588 IEGTKIFDDLQDP
-601 QQIKNMGEKW
+601 AQIKQMGEKW
-611 LANEKKHVTKNSFE
+611 LANEKLHVTKNSFE

-631 PEFDRFKVGDF
+631 PEFDRFKVGDS

-679 TKSLTDYQIEDSKK
+679 AKSLTDYQIEDSKK

-699 SIQNTLTQQSLTI
+699 SIQKTLTQQSLTI
-712 ANLSSGAMSAEKN
+712 ANLSSGAMSVESSN
-725 NNQVNQSISQVSDQS
+725 NKVNQSINQVSEQS
-740 TFNTKYIKDQLDK
+740 GFDARYLKQQLDK
-753 HLKDYSEIK
+753 HLKDYAEIK

-769 NKYATTE
+769 NKYATSE

-782 EKIDELPNKYATIEQ
+782 EKVDKLEQ
-797 LTALSE
+797 
-803 KVDELQKKGENNG
+803 KGESNG

>member
-1 MGYRI
+1 M
-6 VAYDKPTDKNGY
+6 AYDKPTDKNGY
-18 IVYDQNLATR
+18 IVYDQNLASR
-28 NLVSGNLN
+28 NLVSGSLN

-42 DDLDITVNQN
+42 DDLDITVNQL
-52 NPLYDNVE
+52 NPLYDRVE

-68 YEDNNLIFRGRAI
+68 YEDDRLIFRGRAI
-81 KPTKEMASNGGF
+81 KPIKEMASNGGF
-93 TREYIFE
+93 TREYVFE

-108 SIQRFDNDSGSSAK
+108 SIQRFDNDSGASAK
-122 QYLQKLIKV
+122 AYLQKLIKV

-142 FELGNCNY
+142 FTLGNCDY
-150 SNSEGVVQRQID
+150 SDSEGIVQRQID
-162 YPTTKEAITSQLINK
+162 YPTTKEAITAQLINK

-182 RVRYDHNKQKNYID
+182 RVRYDHDKQINYID
-196 YTKTVG
+196 YTKTIG
-202 VSHKY
+202 VSHKT

-235 LGKVRPAPKITLGN
+235 LGKVQPALKTTLGD

-254 EHGVPISGAKHAVNG
+254 ENGVATGVTHAVNG
-269 DWGPAIRFAAK
+269 DWTQAIKNAAK
-280 LMGVNITDEYV
+280 VMGETVSDEYV
-291 GKIKR
+291 AKIKN

-310 NWDSN
+310 GWDSN
-315 AAAGHP
+315 AQAGHP
-321 SAGLLQFIEE
+321 SAGLLQFVEK
-331 TFKHYCVKPFTT
+331 TFQNYMVKPFIT
-343 WKAGFDQL
+343 WKRGFDQL
-351 VALFNMDDWQAEVDK
+351 CALFNMSDWQSEVDK
-366 WQIYHAWSPNGNPRL
+366 WQIYHAWSPNGKKRMD
-381 KEVSTTTVH
+381 EVKTTH
-390 KTSHNTWGWPFPS
+390 KGSLNSWGWPFPS

-418 AGNGRPNNFHD
+418 EGNGRTNNFHD

-453 ISSDGYIGWYVVTHS
+453 IGSDGYIGWYVVTHS

-488 SQGQTLKTGDVIG
+488 SQGQTIKTGDVIG

-541 EGGQKGDKDSTST
+541 EGGQKGDSDSHSK

-568 SVNGGKDYIE
+568 SVNDGKDYIE
-578 DADLIRQFGI
+578 DADLIKQFGI
-588 IEGVKIFDDLQDP
+588 IEGVQTFDDLQDP
-601 QQIKNMGEKW
+601 QQIKDMGLKW
-611 LANEKKHVTKNSFE
+611 LANEKQHVTKNSFE

-679 TKSLTDYQIEDSKK
+679 AKSLTDYQIEDSKK

-699 SIQNTLTQQSLTI
+699 SIQKTLTQQSLI
-712 ANLSSGAMSAEKN
+712 VANLSSGAMSVESN
-725 NNQVNQSISQVSDQS
+725 NNQVNQSINKVSEQS
-740 TFNTKYIKDQLDK
+740 NFDAKYIKDELDK
-753 HLKDYSEIK
+753 HLKDYAEIK
-762 KIIDDLP
+762 KI
-769 NKYATTE
+769 
-776 QLKVVS
+776 
-782 EKIDELPNKYATIEQ
+782 IDELPNKYATTDQ
-797 LTALSE
+797 LKVVSE
-803 KVDELQKKGENNG
+803 KVDKLEQKGESDG

>member
-18 IVYDQNLATR
+18 IVYDQNLASR
-28 NLVSGNLN
+28 NLVSGSLN

-42 DDLDITVNQN
+42 DDLDLTVNQN
-52 NPLYDNVE
+52 NLLYDNVE
-60 PLITHIEV
+60 PLITHVEV
-68 YEDNNLIFRGRAI
+68 YEDDALIFRGRAI
-81 KPTKEMASNGGF
+81 KPIKEMASNGGF
-93 TREYIFE
+93 TREYVFE
-100 AIDAYLLD
+100 AVDAYLLD
-108 SIQRFDNDSGSSAK
+108 SIQRFDNDSGSSSKA
-122 QYLQKLIKV
+122 YLQKLIKV
-131 HNGQFSDNYKH
+131 HNDQLDDKYKH
-142 FELGNCNY
+142 FQLGKCDY
-150 SNSEGVVQRQID
+150 SDKDGIVQRQID
-162 YPTTKEAITSQLINK
+162 YPTTKEAITAQLINK

-182 RVRYDHNKQKNYID
+182 RVRYDHDKQTNYID
-196 YTKTVG
+196 YTKTIG
-202 VSHKY
+202 VSHKA

-235 LGKVRPAPKITLGN
+235 LGKVQPAPKTTLGD

-254 EHGVPISGAKHAVNG
+254 ENGVATGITHAVNG
-269 DWGPAIRFAAK
+269 DWGPAIRNAGK
-280 LMGVNITDEYV
+280 VMGVNIDDEYV
-291 GKIKR
+291 QKIKT

-310 NWDSN
+310 GWDRN
-315 AAAGHP
+315 AQAGHP
-321 SAGLLQFIEE
+321 SAGVLQFTEA
-331 TFKHYCVKPFTT
+331 TFRRYMVKPFTT
-343 WKAGFDQL
+343 WKKGWDQIC
-351 VALFNMDDWQAEVDK
+351 ALLNMKDWKSEVDK
-366 WQIYHAWSPNGNPRL
+366 WQIYRSWSPNGTKRMD
-381 KEVSTTTVH
+381 EVKTTH
-390 KTSHNTWGWPFPS
+390 KGSLNSWGWPFPS

-418 AGNGRPNNFHD
+418 AGNGRINNFHD

-453 ISSDGYIGWYVVTHS
+453 IGSDGYIGWYVVTHS

-482 RGNIKV
+482 RGNIRV
-488 SQGQTLKTGDVIG
+488 SQGQTIKTGDVIG

-541 EGGQKGDKDSTST
+541 EGGQKGDSDNHSK

-568 SVNGGKDYIE
+568 SVNDGKDYIE

-601 QQIKNMGEKW
+601 QQIKDMGEKW
-611 LANEKKHVTKNSFE
+611 LASEKNHITKNSFE

-642 YQFINPQVSKTAQ
+642 YQFINPQVSNTAQ
-655 LLQVVEKDIDFAHE
+655 LLQVVEKDVNFAHE

-693 IDARFR
+693 IDSRFR
-699 SIQNTLTQQSLTI
+699 SIQNTLAQQSLTI
-712 ANLSSGAMSAEKN
+712 ANLSSGAMSAESN
-725 NNQVNQSISQVSDQS
+725 NSQVNQSINQVSDQS
-740 TFNTKYIKDQLDK
+740 AFNSRYIKDQLDK
-753 HLKDYSEIK
+753 HLKDYAEIK

-776 QLKVVS
+776 QLK
-782 EKIDELPNKYATIEQ
+782 
-797 LTALSE
+797 ALSDR
-803 KVDELQKKGENNG
+803 VDKLEQKGENDV

>member
-6 VAYDKPTDKNGY
+6 VAYDKPTDKGGF

-28 NLVSGNLN
+28 NLVSGSLN

-42 DDLDITVNQN
+42 DDLDLTVNQL
-52 NPLYDNVE
+52 NPLYDRVE

-68 YEDNNLIFRGRAI
+68 YEDDALIFRGRAI

-131 HNGQFSDNYKH
+131 HNEQLDDKYKH
-142 FELGNCNY
+142 FQLGKCDY
-150 SNSEGVVQRQID
+150 SDKDGIVQRQID
-162 YPTTKEAITSQLINK
+162 YPTTKEAITAQLINK
-177 TGGYI
+177 SGGYI
-182 RVRYDHNKQKNYID
+182 RVRYDHDKQTNYID
-196 YTKTVG
+196 YTKTIG
-202 VSHKY
+202 VSHKA

-228 IITRLIP
+228 IITKLIP
-235 LGKVRPAPKITLGN
+235 LGKVQPAPKTTLGN
-249 DDTVD
+249 DDTVNED
-254 EHGVPISGAKHAVNG
+254 GVATGVTHAVNG
-269 DWGPAIRFAAK
+269 DWTQAIKNAAK
-280 LMGVNITDEYV
+280 VMGVNITDEYV
-291 GKIKR
+291 QKIKN
-296 MIQGES
+296 MIRGES
-302 GGSETVVN
+302 NGSETVVN
-310 NWDSN
+310 GWDAN
-315 AAAGHP
+315 AQAGHP
-321 SAGLLQFIEE
+321 SAGLLQFVES
-331 TFKHYCVKPFTT
+331 TFQNYMVKPFTT
-343 WKAGFDQL
+343 WKSGFDQL
-351 VALFNMDDWQAEVDK
+351 CALFNMNDWKAEVDK
-366 WQIYHAWSPNGNPRL
+366 WQIYHSWSPNGKRRL
-381 KEVSTTTVH
+381 TEVSSTTTH
-390 KTSHNTWGWPFPS
+390 KGSLNSWGWPFPS
-403 VGEGHFMDAQLFGVH
+403 VGEGHFMSAQLFGVH
-418 AGNGRPNNFHD
+418 AGNGRTNNFHD

-468 RDGYDIVYQEAFSG
+468 RDGYDIVYQEAFSN
-482 RGNIKV
+482 RGNIRV
-488 SQGQTLKTGDVIG
+488 SQGQTIKTGDVIG

-541 EGGQKGDKDSTST
+541 EGGQKGDKDSSST

-560 PQPRFNIT
+560 PQPRYNIS
-568 SVNGGKDYIE
+568 SVNGGKDFIE
-578 DADLIRQFGI
+578 DADLIRQFGV
-588 IEGVKIFDDLQDP
+588 IEGTQIFDDLQDP
-601 QQIKNMGEKW
+601 EQIKQMGEKW
-611 LANEKKHVTKNSFE
+611 LANEKQHVTKNSFE

-679 TKSLTDYQIEDSKK
+679 AKSLTDYQIEDSKK

-699 SIQNTLTQQSLTI
+699 SIQKTLTQQSLTI
-712 ANLSSGAMSAEKN
+712 ANLSSGAMSVESN
-725 NNQVNQSISQVSDQS
+725 NNQANQSINQVSEQS
-740 TFNTKYIKDQLDK
+740 NFDAKYIKDELDK
-753 HLKDYSEIK
+753 HLKDYAEIK

-769 NKYATTE
+769 NKYATSE

-782 EKIDELPNKYATIEQ
+782 EKVDKLEQ
-797 LTALSE
+797 
-803 KVDELQKKGENNG
+803 KGENNG

>member
-28 NLVSGNLN
+28 NLVSGSLN

-42 DDLDITVNQN
+42 DDLDLTVNQL
-52 NPLYDNVE
+52 NPLYDRVE

-68 YEDNNLIFRGRAI
+68 YEDDELIFRGRAI

-131 HNGQFSDNYKH
+131 HNEQLDDNYKH
-142 FELGNCNY
+142 FQLGNCDY
-150 SNSEGVVQRQID
+150 SDKDGIVQRQID
-162 YPTTKEAITSQLINK
+162 YPTTKEAITAQLINK
-177 TGGYI
+177 NGGYI
-182 RVRYDHNKQKNYID
+182 RVRYDHDKQINYLD
-196 YTKTVG
+196 YTKTIG
-202 VSHKY
+202 VSHKA

-213 GKNMLSAKQTIDPTG
+213 GRNMLSAKQTIDPTG

-235 LGKVRPAPKITLGN
+235 LGKVQPAPKTTLGN
-249 DDTVD
+249 DDTVNED
-254 EHGVPISGAKHAVNG
+254 GVATGVTHAVNG
-269 DWGPAIRFAAK
+269 DWTQAIKNAAK
-280 LMGVNITDEYV
+280 VMGVNITDEYV
-291 GKIKR
+291 QKIKN
-296 MIQGES
+296 MIRGES
-302 GGSETVVN
+302 NGSETVVN
-310 NWDSN
+310 GWDAN
-315 AAAGHP
+315 AQAGHP
-321 SAGLLQFIEE
+321 SAGLLQFVES
-331 TFKHYCVKPFTT
+331 TFQNYMVKPFTT
-343 WKAGFDQL
+343 WKSGFDQL
-351 VALFNMDDWQAEVDK
+351 CALFNMNDWKAEVDK
-366 WQIYHAWSPNGNPRL
+366 WQIYHSWSPNGKKRMD
-381 KEVSTTTVH
+381 EVKTTH
-390 KTSHNTWGWPFPS
+390 KGSLNSWGWPFPS

-418 AGNGRPNNFHD
+418 AGNGRTNNFHD

-453 ISSDGYIGWYVVTHS
+453 IGSDGYIGWYVVTHS
-468 RDGYDIVYQEAFSG
+468 RDGYDIVYQEAFSS

-488 SQGQTLKTGDVIG
+488 SQGQTIKTGDVIG

-508 HIGVTKKS
+508 HIGATKKS

-541 EGGQKGDKDSTST
+541 EGGQKGDSDSHSK

-588 IEGVKIFDDLQDP
+588 IEGTQIFDDLQDP
-601 QQIKNMGEKW
+601 AQIKQMGEKW
-611 LANEKKHVTKNSFE
+611 LANEKQHVTKNSFE

-655 LLQVVEKDIDFAHE
+655 LLQVVEKNIDFAHE

-679 TKSLTDYQIEDSKK
+679 AKSLTDYQIEDSKK
-693 IDARFR
+693 VDARFK
-699 SIQNTLTQQSLTI
+699 SIQKTLTQQSLTI
-712 ANLSSGAMSAEKN
+712 ANLSSGAMSVESN
-725 NNQVNQSISQVSDQS
+725 NHQVNQSISQVSEQS
-740 TFNTKYIKDQLDK
+740 NFDAKYIKDELDK
-753 HLKDYSEIK
+753 HLKDYAEIK

-776 QLKVVS
+776 QLKAV
-782 EKIDELPNKYATIEQ
+782 
-797 LTALSE
+797 SE
-803 KVDELQKKGENNG
+803 KVDKLEQKGEGNG

>member
-6 VAYDKPTDKNGY
+6 VAYDKPTDKGGF

-28 NLVSGNLN
+28 NLVSGSLN

-42 DDLDITVNQN
+42 DDLDLTVNQL
-52 NPLYDNVE
+52 NPLYDRVE

-68 YEDNNLIFRGRAI
+68 YEADELIFRGRAI

-131 HNGQFSDNYKH
+131 HNEQLDDKYKH
-142 FELGNCNY
+142 FQLGKCDY
-150 SNSEGVVQRQID
+150 SDSEGIIQRQID
-162 YPTTKEAITSQLINK
+162 YPTTKEAITAQLINK

-182 RVRYDHNKQKNYID
+182 RVRYDHNKQTNYID
-196 YTKTVG
+196 YTKTIG
-202 VSHKY
+202 VSHKA

-228 IITRLIP
+228 IITKLIP
-235 LGKVRPAPKITLGN
+235 LGKVQPAPKTTLGN
-249 DDTVD
+249 DDTVNED
-254 EHGVPISGAKHAVNG
+254 GVATGVTHAVNG
-269 DWGPAIRFAAK
+269 DWTQAIKNAAK
-280 LMGVNITDEYV
+280 VMGVNITDEYV
-291 GKIKR
+291 QKIKN
-296 MIQGES
+296 MIRGES
-302 GGSETVVN
+302 NGSETVVN
-310 NWDSN
+310 GWDAN
-315 AAAGHP
+315 AQAGHP
-321 SAGLLQFIEE
+321 SAGLLQFVES
-331 TFKHYCVKPFTT
+331 TFQNYMVKPFTT
-343 WKAGFDQL
+343 WKSGFDQL
-351 VALFNMDDWQAEVDK
+351 CALFNMNDWKAEVDK
-366 WQIYHAWSPNGNPRL
+366 WQIYHSWSPNGKRRL
-381 KEVSTTTVH
+381 TEVSSTTTH
-390 KTSHNTWGWPFPS
+390 KGSLNSWGWPFPS
-403 VGEGHFMDAQLFGVH
+403 VGEGHFMSAQLFGVH
-418 AGNGRPNNFHD
+418 AGNGRTNNFHD

-468 RDGYDIVYQEAFSG
+468 RDGYDIVYQEAFSS
-482 RGNIKV
+482 RGNIRV
-488 SQGQTLKTGDVIG
+488 SQGQTIKTGDVIG

-560 PQPRFNIT
+560 PQPRYNIS
-568 SVNGGKDYIE
+568 SVNNGKDYIE
-578 DADLIRQFGI
+578 DADLIRQFGV
-588 IEGVKIFDDLQDP
+588 IEGTQIFDDLQDP
-601 QQIKNMGEKW
+601 AQIKQMGEKW
-611 LANEKKHVTKNSFE
+611 LANEKQHVTKNSFE

-679 TKSLTDYQIEDSKK
+679 AKSLTDYQIEDSKK

-699 SIQNTLTQQSLTI
+699 SIQKTLTQQSLTI
-712 ANLSSGAMSAEKN
+712 ANLSSGAMSVESN
-725 NNQVNQSISQVSDQS
+725 NNQANQSINRVSEQS
-740 TFNTKYIKDQLDK
+740 NFDAKYIKDELDK
-753 HLKDYSEIK
+753 HLRDYAEIK

-769 NKYATTE
+769 NKYATSE
-776 QLKVVS
+776 QLKAV
-782 EKIDELPNKYATIEQ
+782 
-797 LTALSE
+797 SE
-803 KVDELQKKGENNG
+803 KVDKLEQRGESDG

>member
-18 IVYDQNLATR
+18 IVYDQSLATR
-28 NLVSGNLN
+28 NLVSGSLN

-68 YEDNNLIFRGRAI
+68 YEDDALIFRGRAI
-81 KPTKEMASNGGF
+81 KPIKEMASNGGF
-93 TREYIFE
+93 TREYVFE

-122 QYLQKLIKV
+122 AYLQKLIKV

-142 FELGNCNY
+142 FTLGTCDY
-150 SNSEGVVQRQID
+150 SDSEGIVQRQID
-162 YPTTKEAITSQLINK
+162 YPTTKEAITAQLINK

-182 RVRYDHNKQKNYID
+182 RVRYDHDKQTNYID
-196 YTKTVG
+196 YTKTIG
-202 VSHKY
+202 VSHKA
-207 DTPISV
+207 DTPISI

-235 LGKVRPAPKITLGN
+235 LGKVQPAPKTTLGD

-254 EHGVPISGAKHAVNG
+254 ENGVATGITHAVNG
-269 DWGPAIRFAAK
+269 DWGPAIHNAGK
-280 LMGVNITDEYV
+280 VMGVTISDEYV
-291 GKIKR
+291 QKIKN
-296 MIQGES
+296 MIKGES

-310 NWDSN
+310 GWDSN
-315 AAAGHP
+315 AQAGHP
-321 SAGLLQFIEE
+321 SAGLLQFIEG
-331 TFKHYCVKPFTT
+331 TFQKYMVKPFTT
-343 WKAGFDQL
+343 WKKGWDQIC
-351 VALFNMDDWQAEVDK
+351 ALLNMSDWKSEVDK
-366 WQIYHAWSPNGNPRL
+366 WQIYRSWSPNGKKRMD
-381 KEVSTTTVH
+381 EVKTTH
-390 KTSHNTWGWPFPS
+390 KGSLNSWGWPFPS

-418 AGNGRPNNFHD
+418 AGNGRTNNFHD

-435 IDHPG
+435 VDHPG

-453 ISSDGYIGWYVVTHS
+453 IGSDGYIGWYVVTHS
-468 RDGYDIVYQEAFSG
+468 RDGYDIIYQEAFSSH
-482 RGNIKV
+482 GNIKV
-488 SQGQTLKTGDVIG
+488 SQGQTIKTGDVIG

-508 HIGVTKKS
+508 HISVTKKS

-541 EGGQKGDKDSTST
+541 EGGQKGDSDSHSK

-578 DADLIRQFGI
+578 DADLIKQFGV
-588 IEGVKIFDDLQDP
+588 IEGTQIFDDLQDP
-601 QQIKNMGEKW
+601 AQIKQMGEKW
-611 LANEKKHVTKNSFE
+611 LSNEKQHVTKNSFE

-655 LLQVVEKDIDFAHE
+655 LLQVVEKGIDFAHE

-679 TKSLTDYQIEDSKK
+679 AKSLTDYQIEDSKK
-693 IDARFR
+693 IDARFK
-699 SIQNTLTQQSLTI
+699 SVQKTLAQQSLTI
-712 ANLSSGAMSAEKN
+712 ANLSSGAMSVESN
-725 NNQVNQSISQVSDQS
+725 NNQVNQSINQVSEQS
-740 TFNTKYIKDQLDK
+740 NFDAKYIKDELDK
-753 HLKDYSEIK
+753 HLKDYAEIK

-769 NKYATTE
+769 NKYATCE
-776 QLKVVS
+776 QLKAV
-782 EKIDELPNKYATIEQ
+782 
-797 LTALSE
+797 SE
-803 KVDELQKKGENNG
+803 KVDKLEQKGESNG

>member
-1 MGYRI
+1 M
-6 VAYDKPTDKNGY
+6 AYDKPTDKNGY
-18 IVYDQNLATR
+18 IVYDQNLVTR
-28 NLVSGNLN
+28 NLVSGSLN

-42 DDLDITVNQN
+42 DDLDIIVNQN

-68 YEDNNLIFRGRAI
+68 YEDDALIFRGRAI
-81 KPTKEMASNGGF
+81 KPIKEMASNGGF
-93 TREYIFE
+93 TREYVFE

-122 QYLQKLIKV
+122 AYLQKLIKV

-142 FELGNCNY
+142 FTLGNCDY
-150 SNSEGVVQRQID
+150 SDSEGIVQRQID
-162 YPTTKEAITSQLINK
+162 YPTTKEAITAQLINK

-182 RVRYDHNKQKNYID
+182 RVRYDHDKQINYID
-196 YTKTVG
+196 YTKTIG
-202 VSHKY
+202 VSHNA

-235 LGKVRPAPKITLGN
+235 LGKVQPAPKTTLGN

-254 EHGVPISGAKHAVNG
+254 ENGVATGITHAVNG
-269 DWGPAIRFAAK
+269 DWGPAIRNAGK
-280 LMGVNITDEYV
+280 VMGVNINDEDV
-291 GKIKR
+291 QKIKS

-310 NWDSN
+310 GWDSN
-315 AAAGHP
+315 AQAGHP
-321 SAGLLQFIEE
+321 SAGVLQFTEA
-331 TFKHYCVKPFTT
+331 TFRNYMVKPFTT
-343 WKAGFDQL
+343 WKKGWDQIC
-351 VALFNMDDWQAEVDK
+351 ALLNMKDWKSEVDK
-366 WQIYHAWSPNGNPRL
+366 WQIYHAWSPNGKKRMD
-381 KEVSTTTVH
+381 EVKTTH
-390 KTSHNTWGWPFPS
+390 KGSLNSWGWPFPS

-418 AGNGRPNNFHD
+418 EGNGRTNNFHD

-453 ISSDGYIGWYVVTHS
+453 IGNDGYIGWYVVTHS

-482 RGNIKV
+482 RENIKV
-488 SQGQTLKTGDVIG
+488 SQGQTIKTGDVIG

-541 EGGQKGDKDSTST
+541 EGGQKGDSDSHSK

-578 DADLIRQFGI
+578 DADLIKQFGI
-588 IEGVKIFDDLQDP
+588 IEGTQIFDDLQDP
-601 QQIKNMGEKW
+601 AQIKQMGEKW
-611 LANEKKHVTKNSFE
+611 LANEKLHVTKNSFE

-679 TKSLTDYQIEDSKK
+679 AKSLTDYQIEDSKK

-699 SIQNTLTQQSLTI
+699 SIQKTLTQQSLTI
-712 ANLSSGAMSAEKN
+712 ANLSSGAMSVESN
-725 NNQVNQSISQVSDQS
+725 NNQVSQSINQLSEQS
-740 TFNTKYIKDQLDK
+740 NFDAKYIKDELDK
-753 HLKDYSEIK
+753 HLRDYAEIK

-782 EKIDELPNKYATIEQ
+782 EK
-797 LTALSE
+797 
-803 KVDELQKKGENNG
+803 VDKLEEKGEDNG

>member
-18 IVYDQNLATR
+18 IVYDQSLPTR
-28 NLVSGNLN
+28 NLISGSLN

-68 YEDNNLIFRGRAI
+68 YEDDSLIFRGRAI
-81 KPTKEMASNGGF
+81 KPIKEMASNGGF

-122 QYLQKLIKV
+122 QYLRKLIKV
-131 HNGQFSDNYKH
+131 HNEQLNDTYKH
-142 FELGNCNY
+142 FTLGNCDY
-150 SNSEGVVQRQID
+150 SDSEGIVQRQID
-162 YPTTKEAITSQLINK
+162 YPTTKEAITAQLINK
-177 TGGYI
+177 SGGYI
-182 RVRYDHNKQKNYID
+182 KVRYDHDKQTNYID
-196 YTKTVG
+196 YTKIIG
-202 VSHKY
+202 VSHKA

-235 LGKVRPAPKITLGN
+235 LGKVQPAPKTTLGD

-254 EHGVPISGAKHAVNG
+254 ENGVATGVTHAVNG
-269 DWGPAIRFAAK
+269 DWTQAIKNAANV
-280 LMGVNITDEYV
+280 MGETVSDEYV
-291 GKIKR
+291 AKIKN
-296 MIQGES
+296 MIKGES
-302 GGSETVVN
+302 GGSETAVN
-310 NWDSN
+310 GWDAN
-315 AAAGHP
+315 ARAGHP
-321 SAGLLQFIEE
+321 SAGLLQFTEG
-331 TFKHYCVKPFTT
+331 TFQNYMVKPFTT
-343 WKAGFDQL
+343 WKQGFDQL
-351 VALFNMDDWQAEVDK
+351 CALFNMNDWKSEVDK
-366 WQIYHAWSPNGNPRL
+366 WQIYRSWSPNGTKRMD
-381 KEVSTTTVH
+381 EVKTTH
-390 KTSHNTWGWPFPS
+390 KGSLNSWGWPFPS

-418 AGNGRPNNFHD
+418 VGNGRTNNFHD

-453 ISSDGYIGWYVVTHS
+453 IGNDGYIGWYVVTHS

-488 SQGQTLKTGDVIG
+488 SQGQTIKTGDVIG

-541 EGGQKGDKDSTST
+541 EGGQKGDSDSHSK

-588 IEGVKIFDDLQDP
+588 IEGTQIFDDLQDSA
-601 QQIKNMGEKW
+601 QIKQMGEKW
-611 LANEKKHVTKNSFE
+611 LANEKQHVTKNSFE

-655 LLQVVEKDIDFAHE
+655 LLQVVEKNIDFAHE

-679 TKSLTDYQIEDSKK
+679 AKSLTDYQIEDSKK

-699 SIQNTLTQQSLTI
+699 SIQKTLTQQSLTI
-712 ANLSSGAMSAEKN
+712 ANLSSGAMSVESSN
-725 NNQVNQSISQVSDQS
+725 NKVNQSINQVSEQS
-740 TFNTKYIKDQLDK
+740 GFDARYLKQQLDK
-753 HLKDYSEIK
+753 HLKDYAEIK

-769 NKYATTE
+769 NKYATSE

-782 EKIDELPNKYATIEQ
+782 EKVDKLEQ
-797 LTALSE
+797 
-803 KVDELQKKGENNG
+803 KGESNG

>member
-1 MGYRI
+1 M
-6 VAYDKPTDKNGY
+6 AYDKPTDKNGY
-18 IVYDQNLATR
+18 IVYDQNLASR
-28 NLVSGNLN
+28 NLVSGSLN

-42 DDLDITVNQN
+42 DDLDLTVNQN
-52 NPLYDNVE
+52 NLLYDNVE
-60 PLITHIEV
+60 PLITHVEV
-68 YEDNNLIFRGRAI
+68 YEDDALIFRGRAI
-81 KPTKEMASNGGF
+81 KPIKEMASNGGF
-93 TREYIFE
+93 TREYVFE
-100 AIDAYLLD
+100 AVDAYLLD

-122 QYLQKLIKV
+122 AYLQKLIKV
-131 HNGQFSDNYKH
+131 HNDQLDDKYKH
-142 FELGNCNY
+142 FQLGKCDY
-150 SNSEGVVQRQID
+150 SDKDGIVQRQID
-162 YPTTKEAITSQLINK
+162 YPTTNEAITAQLINK

-182 RVRYDHNKQKNYID
+182 RVRYDHDKQTNYID
-196 YTKTVG
+196 YTKTIG
-202 VSHKY
+202 VSHKA

-235 LGKVRPAPKITLGN
+235 LGKVQPAPKTTLGD

-254 EHGVPISGAKHAVNG
+254 ENGVATGITHAVNG
-269 DWGPAIRFAAK
+269 DWGPAIRNAGK
-280 LMGVNITDEYV
+280 VMGVNIDDEYV
-291 GKIKR
+291 QKIKT

-310 NWDSN
+310 GWDRN
-315 AAAGHP
+315 AQAGHP
-321 SAGLLQFIEE
+321 SAGVLQFTEA
-331 TFKHYCVKPFTT
+331 TFRRYMVKPFTT
-343 WKAGFDQL
+343 WKKGWDQIC
-351 VALFNMDDWQAEVDK
+351 ALLNMKDWKSEVDK
-366 WQIYHAWSPNGNPRL
+366 WQIYRSWSPNGTKRMD
-381 KEVSTTTVH
+381 EVKTTH
-390 KTSHNTWGWPFPS
+390 KGSLNSWGWPFPS

-418 AGNGRPNNFHD
+418 AGNGRINNFHD

-453 ISSDGYIGWYVVTHS
+453 IGSDGYIGWYVVTHS

-482 RGNIKV
+482 RGNIRV
-488 SQGQTLKTGDVIG
+488 SQGQTIKTGDVIG

-541 EGGQKGDKDSTST
+541 EGGQKGDSDNHSK

-560 PQPRFNIT
+560 PQPRFNFT
-568 SVNGGKDYIE
+568 SVNDGKDYIE

-601 QQIKNMGEKW
+601 QQIKDMGEKW
-611 LANEKKHVTKNSFE
+611 LASEKNHITKNSFE

-642 YQFINPQVSKTAQ
+642 YQFINPQVSNTAQ
-655 LLQVVEKDIDFAHE
+655 LLQVVEKDVNFAHE

-693 IDARFR
+693 IDSRFR
-699 SIQNTLTQQSLTI
+699 SIQNTLAQQSLTI
-712 ANLSSGAMSAEKN
+712 ANLSSGAMSAESN
-725 NNQVNQSISQVSDQS
+725 NSQVNQSINQVSDQS
-740 TFNTKYIKDQLDK
+740 AFNSRYIKDQLDK
-753 HLKDYSEIK
+753 HLKDYAEIK

-776 QLKVVS
+776 QLK
-782 EKIDELPNKYATIEQ
+782 
-797 LTALSE
+797 ALSDR
-803 KVDELQKKGENNG
+803 VDKLEQKGENDV

>member
-18 IVYDQNLATR
+18 IVYDQSLPTR
-28 NLVSGNLN
+28 NLISGSLN

-68 YEDNNLIFRGRAI
+68 YEDDSLIFRGRAI
-81 KPTKEMASNGGF
+81 KPIKEMASNGGF

-131 HNGQFSDNYKH
+131 HNEQLNDTYKH
-142 FELGNCNY
+142 FTLGNCDY
-150 SNSEGVVQRQID
+150 SDSEGIVQHQID
-162 YPTTKEAITSQLINK
+162 YPTTKEAITAQLINK
-177 TGGYI
+177 SGGYI
-182 RVRYDHNKQKNYID
+182 KVRYDHDKQTNYID
-196 YTKTVG
+196 YTKIIG
-202 VSHKY
+202 VSHKA

-235 LGKVRPAPKITLGN
+235 LGKVQPAPKTTLGD

-254 EHGVPISGAKHAVNG
+254 ENGVATGVTHAVNG
-269 DWGPAIRFAAK
+269 DWTQAIKNAANV
-280 LMGVNITDEYV
+280 MGETVSDEYV
-291 GKIKR
+291 AKIKN
-296 MIQGES
+296 MIKGES
-302 GGSETVVN
+302 GGSETAVN
-310 NWDSN
+310 GWDAN
-315 AAAGHP
+315 ARAGHP
-321 SAGLLQFIEE
+321 SAGLLQFTEG
-331 TFKHYCVKPFTT
+331 TFQNYMVKPFTT
-343 WKAGFDQL
+343 WKQGFDQL
-351 VALFNMDDWQAEVDK
+351 CALFNMNDWKSEVDK
-366 WQIYHAWSPNGNPRL
+366 WQIYRSWSPNGTKRMD
-381 KEVSTTTVH
+381 EVKTTH
-390 KTSHNTWGWPFPS
+390 KGSLNSWGWPFPS

-418 AGNGRPNNFHD
+418 VGNGRTNNFHD

-453 ISSDGYIGWYVVTHS
+453 IGNDGYIGWYVVTHS

-488 SQGQTLKTGDVIG
+488 SQGQTIKTGDVIG

-541 EGGQKGDKDSTST
+541 EGGQKGDSDSHSK

-588 IEGVKIFDDLQDP
+588 IEGTQIFDDLQDSA
-601 QQIKNMGEKW
+601 QIKQMGEKW
-611 LANEKKHVTKNSFE
+611 LANEKQHVTKNSFE

-655 LLQVVEKDIDFAHE
+655 LLQVVEKNIDFAHE

-679 TKSLTDYQIEDSKK
+679 AKSLTDYQIEDSKK

-699 SIQNTLTQQSLTI
+699 SIQKTLTQQSLTI
-712 ANLSSGAMSAEKN
+712 ANLSSGAMSVESSN
-725 NNQVNQSISQVSDQS
+725 NKVNQSINQVSEQS
-740 TFNTKYIKDQLDK
+740 GFDARYLKQQLDK
-753 HLKDYSEIK
+753 HLKDYAEIK

-769 NKYATTE
+769 NKYATSE

-782 EKIDELPNKYATIEQ
+782 EKVDKLEQ
-797 LTALSE
+797 
-803 KVDELQKKGENNG
+803 KGESNG

>member
-6 VAYDKPTDKNGY
+6 IAYDKPTDKNGF

-28 NLVSGNLN
+28 NLVSGSLN

-42 DDLDITVNQN
+42 DDLDITVNQL
-52 NPLYDNVE
+52 NPLYDRVE

-68 YEDNNLIFRGRAI
+68 YEDDRLIFRGRAI
-81 KPTKEMASNGGF
+81 KPIKEMASNGGF
-93 TREYIFE
+93 TREYVFE

-108 SIQRFDNDSGSSAK
+108 SIQRFDNDSGASAK

-131 HNGQFSDNYKH
+131 HNDQLDDKYKH
-142 FELGNCNY
+142 FQLGNCDY
-150 SNSEGVVQRQID
+150 SDKDGIIQRQID
-162 YPTTKEAITSQLINK
+162 YPTTKEAITAQLINK

-182 RVRYDHNKQKNYID
+182 RVRYDHDKQTNYID
-196 YTKTVG
+196 YTKTIG
-202 VSHKY
+202 VSHKA

-235 LGKVRPAPKITLGN
+235 LGKVQPAPKTTLGD

-254 EHGVPISGAKHAVNG
+254 ENGVATGVTHAVNG
-269 DWGPAIRFAAK
+269 DWTQAIKNAAK
-280 LMGVNITDEYV
+280 VMGETVSDEYV
-291 GKIKR
+291 AKIKN
-296 MIQGES
+296 MIKGES
-302 GGSETVVN
+302 GGSETAVN
-310 NWDSN
+310 GWDAN
-315 AAAGHP
+315 ARAGHP
-321 SAGLLQFIEE
+321 SAGLLQFTEG
-331 TFKHYCVKPFTT
+331 TFQNYMVKPFTT
-343 WKAGFDQL
+343 WKQGFDQL
-351 VALFNMDDWQAEVDK
+351 CALFNMNDWKSEVDK
-366 WQIYHAWSPNGNPRL
+366 WQIYHAWSPNGKKRMD
-381 KEVSTTTVH
+381 EVKTTH
-390 KTSHNTWGWPFPS
+390 KGSLNSWGWPFPS

-418 AGNGRPNNFHD
+418 AGNGRTNNFHD

-435 IDHPG
+435 VDHPG

-453 ISSDGYIGWYVVTHS
+453 IGNDGYIGWYVVTHS
-468 RDGYDIVYQEAFSG
+468 RDGYDIVYQEAFSN
-482 RGNIKV
+482 RGDIRVN
-488 SQGQTLKTGDVIG
+488 QGQTIKTGDVIG

-541 EGGQKGDKDSTST
+541 EGGQKGDSDSHSK

-560 PQPRFNIT
+560 PQPRYDIT
-568 SVNGGKDYIE
+568 SVNGGKDYLE
-578 DADLIRQFGI
+578 DADLIKQFGI
-588 IEGVKIFDDLQDP
+588 IEGVQTFDDLQDP
-601 QQIKNMGEKW
+601 QQIKDMGLKW
-611 LANEKKHVTKNSFE
+611 LANEKQHVTKNSFE

-679 TKSLTDYQIEDSKK
+679 SKSLTDYQIEDGKK
-693 IDARFR
+693 IDARFKT
-699 SIQNTLTQQSLTI
+699 IQKTIAQQSLTI
-712 ANLSSGAMSAEKN
+712 ANLSSGAMSTETRN
-725 NNQVNQSISQVSDQS
+725 SETNQNVKQVSEQS
-740 TFNTKYIKDQLDK
+740 NFDARYIKQQLDN
-753 HLKDYSEIK
+753 HLKDYTEIK
-762 KIIDDLP
+762 K
-769 NKYATTE
+769 T
-776 QLKVVS
+776 
-782 EKIDELPNKYATIEQ
+782 IDELPTKYATAEQ
-797 LTALSE
+797 LSDLAKRVEILE
-803 KVDELQKKGENNG
+803 KKGENNV

>member
-28 NLVSGNLN
+28 NLVSGSLN

-42 DDLDITVNQN
+42 DDLDLTVNQL
-52 NPLYDNVE
+52 NPLYDRVE

-68 YEDNNLIFRGRAI
+68 YEDDELIFRGRAI

-131 HNGQFSDNYKH
+131 HNDQLDDKYKH
-142 FELGNCNY
+142 FQLGNCDY
-150 SNSEGVVQRQID
+150 SDKDGIVQRQID
-162 YPTTKEAITSQLINK
+162 YPTTKEAITAQLINK
-177 TGGYI
+177 NGGYI
-182 RVRYDHNKQKNYID
+182 RVRYDHDKQINYLD
-196 YTKTVG
+196 YTKTIG
-202 VSHKY
+202 VSHKA

-235 LGKVRPAPKITLGN
+235 LGKVQPAPKTTLGN
-249 DDTVD
+249 DDTVNED
-254 EHGVPISGAKHAVNG
+254 GIATGVTYAVNG
-269 DWGPAIRFAAK
+269 DWTQAIKNAAK
-280 LMGVNITDEYV
+280 VMGVNITDEYV
-291 GKIKR
+291 QKIKN
-296 MIQGES
+296 MIRGES
-302 GGSETVVN
+302 NGSETVVN
-310 NWDSN
+310 GWDAN
-315 AAAGHP
+315 AQAGHP
-321 SAGLLQFIEE
+321 SAGLLQFVES
-331 TFKHYCVKPFTT
+331 TFQNYMVKPFTT
-343 WKAGFDQL
+343 WKSGFDQL
-351 VALFNMDDWQAEVDK
+351 CALFNMNDWKAEVDK
-366 WQIYHAWSPNGNPRL
+366 WQIYHSWSPNGKRRL
-381 KEVSTTTVH
+381 TEVSSTTTH
-390 KTSHNTWGWPFPS
+390 KGSLNSWGWPFPS
-403 VGEGHFMDAQLFGVH
+403 VGEGHFMSAQLFGVH
-418 AGNGRPNNFHD
+418 AGNGRTNNFHD

-468 RDGYDIVYQEAFSG
+468 RDGYDIVYQEAFSN
-482 RGNIKV
+482 RGNIRV
-488 SQGQTLKTGDVIG
+488 SQGQTIKTGDVIG

-541 EGGQKGDKDSTST
+541 EGGQKGDKDSTRT

-568 SVNGGKDYIE
+568 SVNDGKDYIE
-578 DADLIRQFGI
+578 DADLIRQFSV
-588 IEGVKIFDDLQDP
+588 IEGTQIFDDLQDP
-601 QQIKNMGEKW
+601 AQIKRMGEKW
-611 LANEKKHVTKNSFE
+611 LANEKRHVTKNSFE

-631 PEFDRFKVGDF
+631 PEFDRFKVGDY

-655 LLQVVEKDIDFAHE
+655 LLQVVEKDIDFSHE

-699 SIQNTLTQQSLTI
+699 SIQNTLAQQSLTI
-712 ANLSSGAMSAEKN
+712 ANLSSGAMSSDSN
-725 NNQVNQSISQVSDQS
+725 NSQVNQSINQVSDQS
-740 TFNTKYIKDQLDK
+740 TFNARYIKDQLDK
-753 HLKDYSEIK
+753 HLKDYAEIK
-762 KIIDDLP
+762 KIIDNLP
-769 NKYATTE
+769 NKYATVE
-776 QLKVVS
+776 QLK
-782 EKIDELPNKYATIEQ
+782 
-797 LTALSE
+797 ALSE
-803 KVDELQKKGENNG
+803 KVDKLEQKGENDV

>member
-6 VAYDKPTDKNGY
+6 IAYDKPTDKNGF

-28 NLVSGNLN
+28 NLVSGSLN

-42 DDLDITVNQN
+42 DDLDITVNQL
-52 NPLYDNVE
+52 NPLYDRVE

-68 YEDNNLIFRGRAI
+68 YEDDRLIFRGRAI
-81 KPTKEMASNGGF
+81 KPIKEMASNGGF
-93 TREYIFE
+93 TREYVFE

-108 SIQRFDNDSGSSAK
+108 SIQRFDNDSGASAM

-131 HNGQFSDNYKH
+131 HNDQLDDKYKH
-142 FELGNCNY
+142 FQLGNCDY
-150 SNSEGVVQRQID
+150 SDKDGIIQRQID
-162 YPTTKEAITSQLINK
+162 YPTTKEAITAQLINK

-182 RVRYDHNKQKNYID
+182 RVRYDHDKQTNYID
-196 YTKTVG
+196 YTKTIG
-202 VSHKY
+202 VSHKA
-207 DTPISV
+207 DTPIAV

-235 LGKVRPAPKITLGN
+235 LGKVQPAPKTTLGD

-254 EHGVPISGAKHAVNG
+254 ENGIATGITHAVNG
-269 DWGPAIRFAAK
+269 DWGPAIRNAGK
-280 LMGVNITDEYV
+280 VMGVNIDDEYV
-291 GKIKR
+291 QKIKN

-310 NWDSN
+310 GWDRN
-315 AAAGHP
+315 AKAGHP
-321 SAGLLQFIEE
+321 SAGVLQFTEA
-331 TFKHYCVKPFTT
+331 TFRNYMVKPFTT
-343 WKAGFDQL
+343 WKKGWDQIC
-351 VALFNMDDWQAEVDK
+351 ALLNMKDWKSEVDK
-366 WQIYHAWSPNGNPRL
+366 WQIYHAWSPNGKKRMD
-381 KEVSTTTVH
+381 EVKTTH
-390 KTSHNTWGWPFPS
+390 KGSLNSWGWPFPS

-418 AGNGRPNNFHD
+418 AGNGRTNNFHD

-435 IDHPG
+435 VDHPG

-453 ISSDGYIGWYVVTHS
+453 IGSDGYIGWYVVTHS

-482 RGNIKV
+482 RGNIRV
-488 SQGQTLKTGDVIG
+488 SQGQTIKTGDVIG

-527 DPNWAWLD
+527 DPNWSWLD

-541 EGGQKGDKDSTST
+541 EGGQKGDSDSHSK

-560 PQPRFNIT
+560 PQPRFSIT

-588 IEGVKIFDDLQDP
+588 IEGTQIFDDLQDP
-601 QQIKNMGEKW
+601 EQIKQMGEKW
-611 LANEKKHVTKNSFE
+611 LANEKLHVTKNSFE

-679 TKSLTDYQIEDSKK
+679 AKSLTDYQIEDSKK
-693 IDARFR
+693 VDAKFR
-699 SIQNTLTQQSLTI
+699 SIQKTLTQQSLTI
-712 ANLSSGAMSAEKN
+712 ANLSSGAMSVESN
-725 NNQVNQSISQVSDQS
+725 NNKVNQSINQVSEQS
-740 TFNTKYIKDQLDK
+740 NFDAKYIKDELDK
-753 HLKDYSEIK
+753 HLRDYAEIK

-769 NKYATTE
+769 NKYATSE

-782 EKIDELPNKYATIEQ
+782 EKVDKLEQ
-797 LTALSE
+797 
-803 KVDELQKKGENNG
+803 KGEDNG

>member
-6 VAYDKPTDKNGY
+6 IAYDKPTDKTGY
-18 IVYDQNLATR
+18 IVYDQNLETR
-28 NLVSGNLN
+28 NLVSGSLN

-42 DDLDITVNQN
+42 DDLDITVNQH

-60 PLITHIEV
+60 PLITHVEV
-68 YEDNNLIFRGRAI
+68 YEDDALIFRGRAI
-81 KPTKEMASNGGF
+81 KPIKEMASNGGF
-93 TREYIFE
+93 TREYVFE

-122 QYLQKLIKV
+122 SYLQKLIKV
-131 HNGQFSDNYKH
+131 HNGQFSDAYKH
-142 FELGNCNY
+142 FTLSTCDY
-150 SNSEGVVQRQID
+150 SDSEGIVQRQID
-162 YPTTKEAITSQLINK
+162 YPTTKEAITAQLINK

-182 RVRYDHNKQKNYID
+182 RVRYDHNKQINYID
-196 YTKTVG
+196 YTKTIG
-202 VSHKY
+202 VSHQA

-235 LGKVRPAPKITLGN
+235 LGKVQPAPKTTLGD

-254 EHGVPISGAKHAVNG
+254 ENGVATGITHAVNG
-269 DWGPAIRFAAK
+269 DWGPAIRNAGK
-280 LMGVNITDEYV
+280 VMGVNINDEYV
-291 GKIKR
+291 QKIKN

-310 NWDSN
+310 GWDSN
-315 AAAGHP
+315 AQAGHP
-321 SAGLLQFIEE
+321 SAGVLQFTEA
-331 TFKHYCVKPFTT
+331 TFKNYMVKPFTT
-343 WKAGFDQL
+343 WKKGWDQIC
-351 VALFNMDDWQAEVDK
+351 ALLNMKDWKSEVDK
-366 WQIYHAWSPNGNPRL
+366 WQIYHAWSPNGKKRMD
-381 KEVSTTTVH
+381 EVKTTH
-390 KTSHNTWGWPFPS
+390 KGSLNSWGWPFPS

-418 AGNGRPNNFHD
+418 EGNGRTNNFHD

-453 ISSDGYIGWYVVTHS
+453 IGSDGYIGWYVVTHS

-488 SQGQTLKTGDVIG
+488 SQGQTIKTGDVIG

-541 EGGQKGDKDSTST
+541 EGGQKGDSDSHSK

-578 DADLIRQFGI
+578 DADLIKQFGI
-588 IEGVKIFDDLQDP
+588 IEGVQTFDDLQDP
-601 QQIKNMGEKW
+601 QQIKDMGLKW
-611 LANEKKHVTKNSFE
+611 LANEKQHVTKNSFE

-679 TKSLTDYQIEDSKK
+679 AKSLTDYQIEDSKK
-693 IDARFR
+693 VDAKFR
-699 SIQNTLTQQSLTI
+699 SIQKTLTQQSLTI
-712 ANLSSGAMSAEKN
+712 ANLSSGAMSVESN
-725 NNQVNQSISQVSDQS
+725 NNKVNQSINQVSEQS
-740 TFNTKYIKDQLDK
+740 NFDAKYIKDELDK
-753 HLKDYSEIK
+753 HLRDYAEIK

-769 NKYATTE
+769 NKYATSE

-782 EKIDELPNKYATIEQ
+782 EKVDKLEQ
-797 LTALSE
+797 
-803 KVDELQKKGENNG
+803 KGESNG

>member
-28 NLVSGNLN
+28 NLVSGSLN

-42 DDLDITVNQN
+42 DDLDLTVNQL
-52 NPLYDNVE
+52 NPLYDRVE

-68 YEDNNLIFRGRAI
+68 YEDDELIFRGRAI

-142 FELGNCNY
+142 FTLGTCDY
-150 SNSEGVVQRQID
+150 SDSEGIVQRQID
-162 YPTTKEAITSQLINK
+162 YPTTKEAITAQLINK

-182 RVRYDHNKQKNYID
+182 RVRYDHDKQINYID
-196 YTKTVG
+196 YTKTIG
-202 VSHKY
+202 VSHKA

-235 LGKVRPAPKITLGN
+235 LGKVQPAPKTTLGN
-249 DDTVD
+249 DDTVNED
-254 EHGVPISGAKHAVNG
+254 GVATGVTHAVNG
-269 DWGPAIRFAAK
+269 DWTQAIKNAAK
-280 LMGVNITDEYV
+280 VMGVNITDEYV
-291 GKIKR
+291 QKIKN
-296 MIQGES
+296 MIRGES
-302 GGSETVVN
+302 NGSETVVN
-310 NWDSN
+310 GWDAN
-315 AAAGHP
+315 AQAGHP
-321 SAGLLQFIEE
+321 SAGLLQFVES
-331 TFKHYCVKPFTT
+331 TFQNYMVKPFTT
-343 WKAGFDQL
+343 WKSGFDQL
-351 VALFNMDDWQAEVDK
+351 CALFNMNDWKAEVDK
-366 WQIYHAWSPNGNPRL
+366 WQIYHSWSPNGKRRL
-381 KEVSTTTVH
+381 TEVSSTTTH
-390 KTSHNTWGWPFPS
+390 KGSLNSWGWPFPS
-403 VGEGHFMDAQLFGVH
+403 VGEGHFMSAQLFGVH
-418 AGNGRPNNFHD
+418 AGNGRTNNFHD

-468 RDGYDIVYQEAFSG
+468 RDGYDIVYQEAFSN
-482 RGNIKV
+482 RGNIRV
-488 SQGQTLKTGDVIG
+488 SQGQTIKTGDVIG

-541 EGGQKGDKDSTST
+541 EGGQKGDKDSSST

-560 PQPRFNIT
+560 PQPRYNIS
-568 SVNGGKDYIE
+568 SVNGGKDFIE
-578 DADLIRQFGI
+578 DADLIRQFGV
-588 IEGVKIFDDLQDP
+588 IEGTQIFDDLQDP
-601 QQIKNMGEKW
+601 AQIKQMGEKW
-611 LANEKKHVTKNSFE
+611 LANEKQHVTKNSFE

-679 TKSLTDYQIEDSKK
+679 AKSLTDYQIEDSKK

-699 SIQNTLTQQSLTI
+699 SIQKTLTQQSLTI
-712 ANLSSGAMSAEKN
+712 ANLSSGAMSVESN
-725 NNQVNQSISQVSDQS
+725 NNQANQSINRVSEQS
-740 TFNTKYIKDQLDK
+740 NFDAKYIKDELDK
-753 HLKDYSEIK
+753 HLKDYAEIK

-782 EKIDELPNKYATIEQ
+782 EKVNKLEQ
-797 LTALSE
+797 
-803 KVDELQKKGENNG
+803 KGESDG

>member
-1 MGYRI
+1 M
-6 VAYDKPTDKNGY
+6 AYDKPTDKNGY

-28 NLVSGNLN
+28 NLVSGSLN

-68 YEDNNLIFRGRAI
+68 YEDDVLIFRGRAI
-81 KPTKEMASNGGF
+81 KPIKEMASNGGF
-93 TREYIFE
+93 TREYVFE

-142 FELGNCNY
+142 FELGNCDY
-150 SNSEGVVQRQID
+150 SDSEGIVQRQID
-162 YPTTKEAITSQLINK
+162 YPTTKEAITAQLIKK

-182 RVRYDHNKQKNYID
+182 RVRYDHDKQTNYID
-196 YTKTVG
+196 YTKTIG
-202 VSHKY
+202 VSHKT

-235 LGKVRPAPKITLGN
+235 LGKVQPAPKITLGN
-249 DDTVD
+249 DDTVT
-254 EHGVPISGAKHAVNG
+254 ESGVAINVTHAVNG
-269 DWGPAIRFAAK
+269 DWGPAIRNAAK
-280 LMGVNITDEYV
+280 VMGANVTDEYV
-291 GKIKR
+291 EKIKR
-296 MIQGES
+296 MIKGES

-310 NWDSN
+310 GWDSN
-315 AAAGHP
+315 AQAGHP
-321 SAGLLQFIEE
+321 SAGLLQFVEK
-331 TFKHYCVKPFTT
+331 TFQNYMVKPFTT
-343 WKAGFDQL
+343 WKRGFDQL
-351 VALFNMDDWQAEVDK
+351 CALFNMDDWQSEVDK
-366 WQIYHAWSPNGNPRL
+366 WQIYHAWSPSGSKRMD
-381 KEVSTTTVH
+381 EVKTTH
-390 KTSHNTWGWPFPS
+390 KSSHNSWGWPFPS

-453 ISSDGYIGWYVVTHS
+453 ISHDGYIGWYVVTHS

-482 RGNIKV
+482 RDNIRV
-488 SQGQTLKTGDVIG
+488 SQGQTIKTGDVIG

-508 HIGVTKKS
+508 HIGATKKS

-527 DPNWAWLD
+527 DPNWDWLD

-541 EGGQKGDKDSTST
+541 EGGQKGDSDNHSK

-568 SVNGGKDYIE
+568 SVNDGKDYIE

-611 LANEKKHVTKNSFE
+611 LANEKQHVAKNSFE

-642 YQFINPQVSKTAQ
+642 YQFINPQVSNTTQ

-699 SIQNTLTQQSLTI
+699 SIQNTLAQQSLTI
-712 ANLSSGAMSAEKN
+712 ANLSSGAMSAENN

-740 TFNTKYIKDQLDK
+740 TFNAKYIKDQLDK
-753 HLKDYSEIK
+753 HLKDYAEIK
-762 KIIDDLP
+762 KIIDDFP

-776 QLKVVS
+776 QLKAVS
-782 EKIDELPNKYATIEQ
+782 D
-797 LTALSE
+797 
-803 KVDELQKKGENNG
+803 KVDKLEQKGENNV

>member
-6 VAYDKPTDKNGY
+6 VAYDKPTDKGGF

-28 NLVSGNLN
+28 NLVSGSLN

-42 DDLDITVNQN
+42 DDLDLTVNQL
-52 NPLYDNVE
+52 NPLYDRVE

-68 YEDNNLIFRGRAI
+68 YEDDELIFRGRAI

-142 FELGNCNY
+142 FTLGTCDY
-150 SNSEGVVQRQID
+150 SDSEGIVQRQID
-162 YPTTKEAITSQLINK
+162 YPTTKEAITAQLINK

-182 RVRYDHNKQKNYID
+182 RVRYDHDKQINYID
-196 YTKTVG
+196 YTKTIG
-202 VSHKY
+202 VSHKA

-235 LGKVRPAPKITLGN
+235 LGKVQPAPKTTLGN
-249 DDTVD
+249 DDTVNED
-254 EHGVPISGAKHAVNG
+254 GVATGVTHAVNG
-269 DWGPAIRFAAK
+269 DWTQAIKNAAK
-280 LMGVNITDEYV
+280 VMGVNITDEYV
-291 GKIKR
+291 QKIKN
-296 MIQGES
+296 MIRGES
-302 GGSETVVN
+302 NDSETVVN
-310 NWDSN
+310 GWDAN
-315 AAAGHP
+315 AQAGHP
-321 SAGLLQFIEE
+321 SAGLLQFVES
-331 TFKHYCVKPFTT
+331 TFQNYMVKPFTT
-343 WKAGFDQL
+343 WKSGFDQL
-351 VALFNMDDWQAEVDK
+351 CALFNMNDWKAEVDK
-366 WQIYHAWSPNGNPRL
+366 WQIYHSWSPNGKRRL
-381 KEVSTTTVH
+381 TEVSSTTTH
-390 KTSHNTWGWPFPS
+390 KGSLNSWGWPFPS
-403 VGEGHFMDAQLFGVH
+403 VGEGHFMSAQLFGVH
-418 AGNGRPNNFHD
+418 AGNGRTNNFHD

-453 ISSDGYIGWYVVTHS
+453 ISNDGYIGWYVVTHS
-468 RDGYDIVYQEAFSG
+468 RDGYDIVYQEAFFS

-488 SQGQTLKTGDVIG
+488 NQGQTIKTGDVIG

-560 PQPRFNIT
+560 PQPRYNIS
-568 SVNGGKDYIE
+568 SVNNGKDYIE
-578 DADLIRQFGI
+578 DADLIRQFGV
-588 IEGVKIFDDLQDP
+588 IEGTQIFDDLQDP
-601 QQIKNMGEKW
+601 EQIKQMGEKW
-611 LANEKKHVTKNSFE
+611 LANEKQHVTKNSFE

-642 YQFINPQVSKTAQ
+642 YQFVNPQVSKTAQ

-679 TKSLTDYQIEDSKK
+679 AKSLTDYQIEDSKK

-699 SIQNTLTQQSLTI
+699 SIQKTLTQQSLTI
-712 ANLSSGAMSAEKN
+712 ANLSSGAMSVESSN
-725 NNQVNQSISQVSDQS
+725 NKVNQSINQVSEQS
-740 TFNTKYIKDQLDK
+740 GFDARYLKQQLDK
-753 HLKDYSEIK
+753 HLNDYAEIK

-769 NKYATTE
+769 NKYATSE

-782 EKIDELPNKYATIEQ
+782 EKVDKLEQ
-797 LTALSE
+797 
-803 KVDELQKKGENNG
+803 KGESNG

>member
-1 MGYRI
+1 M
-6 VAYDKPTDKNGY
+6 AYDKPTDKNGY
-18 IVYDQNLATR
+18 IVYDQSLPTR
-28 NLVSGNLN
+28 NLISGSLN

-68 YEDNNLIFRGRAI
+68 YEDDSLIFRGRAI
-81 KPTKEMASNGGF
+81 KPIKEMASNGGF

-131 HNGQFSDNYKH
+131 HNEQLNDTYKH
-142 FELGNCNY
+142 FTLGNCDY
-150 SNSEGVVQRQID
+150 SDSEGIVQRQID
-162 YPTTKEAITSQLINK
+162 YPTTKEAITAQLINK
-177 TGGYI
+177 SGGYI
-182 RVRYDHNKQKNYID
+182 KVRYDHDKQTNYID
-196 YTKTVG
+196 YTKIIG
-202 VSHKY
+202 VSHKA

-235 LGKVRPAPKITLGN
+235 LGKVQPAPKTTLGD

-254 EHGVPISGAKHAVNG
+254 ENGVATGVTHAVNG
-269 DWGPAIRFAAK
+269 DWTQAIKNAANV
-280 LMGVNITDEYV
+280 MGETVSDEYV
-291 GKIKR
+291 AKIKN
-296 MIQGES
+296 MIKGES
-302 GGSETVVN
+302 GGSETAVN
-310 NWDSN
+310 GWDAN
-315 AAAGHP
+315 ARAGHP
-321 SAGLLQFIEE
+321 SAGLLQFTEG
-331 TFKHYCVKPFTT
+331 TFQNYMVKPFTT
-343 WKAGFDQL
+343 WKQGFDQL
-351 VALFNMDDWQAEVDK
+351 CALFNMNDWKSEVDK
-366 WQIYHAWSPNGNPRL
+366 WQIYRSWSPNGTKRMD
-381 KEVSTTTVH
+381 EVKTTH
-390 KTSHNTWGWPFPS
+390 KGSLNSWGWPFPS

-418 AGNGRPNNFHD
+418 VGNGRTNNFHD

-453 ISSDGYIGWYVVTHS
+453 IGNDGYIGWYVVTHS

-488 SQGQTLKTGDVIG
+488 SQGQTIKTGDVIG

-541 EGGQKGDKDSTST
+541 EGGQKGDSDSHSK

-588 IEGVKIFDDLQDP
+588 IEGTQIFDDLQDSA
-601 QQIKNMGEKW
+601 QIKQMGEKW
-611 LANEKKHVTKNSFE
+611 LANEKQHVTKNSFE

-655 LLQVVEKDIDFAHE
+655 LLQVVEKNIDFAHE

-679 TKSLTDYQIEDSKK
+679 AKSLTDYQIEDSKK

-699 SIQNTLTQQSLTI
+699 SIQKTLTQQSLTI
-712 ANLSSGAMSAEKN
+712 ANLSSGAMSVESSN
-725 NNQVNQSISQVSDQS
+725 NKVNQSINQVSEQS
-740 TFNTKYIKDQLDK
+740 GFDARYLKQQLDK
-753 HLKDYSEIK
+753 HLKDYAEIK

-769 NKYATTE
+769 NKYATSE

-782 EKIDELPNKYATIEQ
+782 EKVDKLEQ
-797 LTALSE
+797 
-803 KVDELQKKGENNG
+803 KGESNG

>member
-6 VAYDKPTDKNGY
+6 VAYDKPTDKGGF

-28 NLVSGNLN
+28 NLVSGSLN

-42 DDLDITVNQN
+42 DDLDLTVNQL
-52 NPLYDNVE
+52 NPLYDRVE

-68 YEDNNLIFRGRAI
+68 YEADELIFRGRAI

-131 HNGQFSDNYKH
+131 HNEQLDDKYKH
-142 FELGNCNY
+142 FQLGKCDY
-150 SNSEGVVQRQID
+150 SDSEGIIQRQID
-162 YPTTKEAITSQLINK
+162 YPNTKEAITAQLINK

-182 RVRYDHNKQKNYID
+182 RVRYDHNKQTNYID
-196 YTKTVG
+196 YTKTIG
-202 VSHKY
+202 VSHKA

-228 IITRLIP
+228 IITKLIP
-235 LGKVRPAPKITLGN
+235 LGKVQPAPKTTLGN
-249 DDTVD
+249 DDTVNED
-254 EHGVPISGAKHAVNG
+254 GVATGVTHAVNG
-269 DWGPAIRFAAK
+269 DWTQAIKNAAK
-280 LMGVNITDEYV
+280 VMGVNITDEYV
-291 GKIKR
+291 QKIKN
-296 MIQGES
+296 MIRGES
-302 GGSETVVN
+302 NGSETVVN
-310 NWDSN
+310 GWDAN
-315 AAAGHP
+315 AQAGHP
-321 SAGLLQFIEE
+321 SAGLLQFVES
-331 TFKHYCVKPFTT
+331 TFQNYMVKPFTT
-343 WKAGFDQL
+343 WKSGFDQL
-351 VALFNMDDWQAEVDK
+351 CALFNMNDWKAEVDK
-366 WQIYHAWSPNGNPRL
+366 WQIYHSWSPNGQRRL
-381 KEVSTTTVH
+381 TEVSSTTTH
-390 KTSHNTWGWPFPS
+390 KGSLNSWGWPFPS
-403 VGEGHFMDAQLFGVH
+403 VGEGHFMSAQLFGVH
-418 AGNGRPNNFHD
+418 AGNGRTNNFHD

-468 RDGYDIVYQEAFSG
+468 RDGYDIVYQEAFSS
-482 RGNIKV
+482 RGNIRV
-488 SQGQTLKTGDVIG
+488 SQGQTIKTGDVIG

-560 PQPRFNIT
+560 PQPRYNIS
-568 SVNGGKDYIE
+568 SVNNGKDYIE
-578 DADLIRQFGI
+578 DADLIRQFGV
-588 IEGVKIFDDLQDP
+588 IEGTQIFDDLQDP
-601 QQIKNMGEKW
+601 AQIKQMGEKW
-611 LANEKKHVTKNSFE
+611 LANEKQHVTKNSFE

-679 TKSLTDYQIEDSKK
+679 AKSLTDYQIEDSKK

-699 SIQNTLTQQSLTI
+699 SIQKTLTQQSLTI
-712 ANLSSGAMSAEKN
+712 ANLSSGAMSVESN
-725 NNQVNQSISQVSDQS
+725 NNQANQSINRVSEQS
-740 TFNTKYIKDQLDK
+740 NFDAKYIKDELDK
-753 HLKDYSEIK
+753 HLRDYAEIK

-769 NKYATTE
+769 NKYATSE
-776 QLKVVS
+776 QLKAV
-782 EKIDELPNKYATIEQ
+782 
-797 LTALSE
+797 SE
-803 KVDELQKKGENNG
+803 KVDKLEQRGESDG